1 METFLLN
8 LLKTSLL
15 GSLAILAM
23 LVLKPLWRERY
34 RAKTRCWL
42 WLALAAFLLLPVDFS
57 VKNAPV
63 QAAPPK
69 DYTLFVGTDKTAI
82 QSTDNLFG
90 DMAEKSGQSP
100 AQVRDTIIQR
110 PVTNP
115 EQKTTRYIP
124 VTTILFYGYLAGAAA
139 FLLYQGV
146 SYALFRRTV
155 RRWKRDVSRA
165 DYAAM
170 LSDTARDLGV
180 SAPEMI
186 VCEAISTP
194 AVTGLLRP
202 RLLLPHERYD
212 VQELRY
218 ILRHELCHLKRRDM
232 LLKLVLLAANA
243 MHWFNPV
250 VYLMLRQAD
259 EDIELACDSA
269 ATDGLELP
277 ERAAYSRTLL
287 AAVQSSVR
295 ALPATTCFGGTVE
308 RLKRRITNVLGAQ
321 KKRGLGVVAL
331 VLALTL
337 TAGCAISWG
346 ERAQKNDDPFAD
358 KSYTVDILLYEA
370 PAFTDGFT
378 DGTYPSFR
386 TTTNTAGEKYVT
398 LCDAW
403 GSTSIYGPM
412 EEYTLEKQ
420 SFYALFG
427 STKASPVDDLIQN
440 NKSAWSGHCEEA
452 SDGQPNQV
460 YLLKQKDG
468 SVYLGLAGDY
478 EEDGSELF
486 CSVFRLNEQV
496 NPIYASMDD
505 YAAACVE
512 DLKKGTMTYSVSE
525 NNDYASRSIEDTVA
539 DVRVTQLEQA
549 DSLGNLSPDGT
560 VLELWY
566 FQYEMKPT
574 NEAGMQIDV
583 IGGQELTDDGYLN
596 ENWTHY
602 LTVLHY
608 TYGEKTG
615 YQVIGTY
622 TGNDGLWYN
631 GCSYSGEEKYYL
643 HDFYVDYA
651 GLDLPKMFIP
661 DLLNDTAADGYGR
674 ANQCEARLI
683 SGDGSYYFYAPITA
697 WACNPGTEFW
707 YSRYDTG
714 SYFNAKKLEQ
724 SLDEAKAEWESTG
737 AKAEKTDAGWRFV
750 THEGMSNTIV
760 TLFDAPDG
768 TCYEV
773 TTHWTFDGSTEE
785 NQWGWNR
792 DRAVEGEAVILQ
804 AMVNSFRTSKILFTD
819 GSPNG
824 SESSDPA
831 PDDTAF
837 QADLQLASNGGA
849 SWLSLNTDGM
859 AVGGHDPKDS
869 APTVLLDTCDYK
881 EYDPSESSPSGSAVP
896 PGGGNPLALCLSLSN
911 SARFT
916 FYEGSDFMLYQ
927 HGDTRYYKVSSY
939 GDYATIFDAMLAW
952 YNKTPDKE
960 ATFESDLVL
969 ASNAAT
975 VDILAFCPASG
986 ESGSHAPLLTGYSV
1000 ALDSYEYKPIDKP
1013 KNLDG
1018 LDSVELWPHNAQA
1031 TCLIFYKGTNTV
1043 KYVSGKSERYYRAV
1057 GDFSI
1062 VDNDGRTLYDLM
1074 RVWYDTAEYSDMLT
1088 SDVRAQSKSF
1098 SWQEAAQNWAN
1109 AYYGTQKEVTS
1120 GSIYKFTWLN
1130 VTVNPAEETTQAK
1143 RKAGE
1148 IDDNTYCFAVRVEFT
1163 AESANALQSAM
1174 AGNTVKCENPAAPKD
1189 AYEFY
1194 RCCTIQLRDDGRWYG
1209 TELGTGWL
1217 CAIPKKEGLP
1227 PPFFAVF
1234 QRRAGKSTGTSQ
1246 RYVV

>member
-34 RAKTRCWL
+34 RAKARCWL

-69 DYTLFVGTDKTAI
+69 DYTLFVGTDKTTI

-155 RRWKRDVSRA
+155 RRWKRDVARV
-165 DYAAM
+165 DYASL

-337 TAGCAISWG
+337 TAGCAVSWG
-346 ERAQKNDDPFAD
+346 SRDASTAPFD
-358 KSYTVDILLYEA
+358 GSRYHPVFVLENPELTIGESFLPLSNITSTSVQLSQGNGVKSVALTYGSTVAVYTPLESVTLTQEN
-370 PAFTDGFT
+370 F
-378 DGTYPSFR
+378 DGTLLPDLDALRGDNKAAWRVQLPDNFDDHDPEASPNLVFLLEQED
-386 TTTNTAGEKYVT
+386 GT
-398 LCDAW
+398 LYLCIGYHFEGGDAFIEDTDRIRW
-403 GSTSIYGPM
+403 VYR
-412 EEYTLEKQ
+412 LEKQ
-420 SFYALFG
+420 
-427 STKASPVDDLIQN
+427 DDT
-440 NKSAWSGHCEEA
+440 
-452 SDGQPNQV
+452 
-460 YLLKQKDG
+460 
-468 SVYLGLAGDY
+468 
-478 EEDGSELF
+478 
-486 CSVFRLNEQV
+486 
-496 NPIYASMDD
+496 IYASMDD

-525 NNDYASRSIEDTVA
+525 NNEYASRSIEDTVA

-574 NEAGMQIDV
+574 NEAGAQINIV
-583 IGGQELTDDGYLN
+583 GGQELTDDGYLN
-596 ENWTHY
+596 EHWTHY

-615 YQVIGTY
+615 YQIIGTSMS
-622 TGNDGLWYN
+622 NDGLWYN
-631 GCSYSGEEKYYL
+631 GCSYGVDLKYYL
-643 HDFYVDYA
+643 HDFYIDYA
-651 GLDLPKMFIP
+651 GLDLPKMYIP
-661 DLLNDTAADGYGR
+661 DLVDGLVEDGYGHG
-674 ANQCEARLI
+674 NSVEGRLV
-683 SGDGSYYFYAPITA
+683 SDSTYNFCYYYVPITG
-697 WACNPGTEFW
+697 WACSPGTDYW

-714 SYFNAKKLEQ
+714 SYFSVKKLERGIN
-724 SLDEAKAEWESTG
+724 DAKAEWESTG
-737 AKAEKTDAGWRFV
+737 VTGEKVDTGCWRYV

-760 TLFDAPDG
+760 TLFAGPNN
-768 TCYEV
+768 TTYEV
-773 TTHWTFDGSTEE
+773 EIHWLFDGSTEE
-785 NQWGWNR
+785 NQWGWNH
-792 DRAVEGEAVILQ
+792 DRAVEEEAVILQ
-804 AMVNSFRTSKILFTD
+804 AMVNSFRTSKILPTTD
-819 GSPNG
+819 PVLD
-824 SESSDPA
+824 DPA
-831 PDDTAF
+831 F
-837 QADLQLASNGGA
+837 KADLQLATNGGA
-849 SWLSLNTDGM
+849 SWMYLSKNSA
-859 AVGGHDPKDS
+859 AVSDCNMRNVT
-869 APTVLLDTCDYK
+869 PTVKLDECSYALLNEEFTPDDGKQT
-881 EYDPSESSPSGSAVP
+881 
-896 PGGGNPLALCLSLSN
+896 LTLWLSN
-911 SARFT
+911 NDSSHLA
-916 FYEGSDFMLYQ
+916 FYEGTNVMLYQ
-927 HGDTRYYKVSSY
+927 RDDARYYKVSNF
-939 GDYATIFDAMLAW
+939 GDYATLYDAMLAW
-952 YNKTPDKE
+952 FNSAQSGTE
-960 ATFESDLVL
+960 TSDASSTTTTNAVSRDSLIKAADSYVDLGGYLWYTADGKFYRWHEGGSVEVL
-969 ASNAAT
+969 HDLPVNDVTDTT
-975 VDILAFCPASG
+975 VDATLSVVSDQVALRYYIGGGIMGSFVTELYGADGKQSATLYGYESIAI
-986 ESGSHAPLLTGYSV
+986 SGSTIVETTKFPPTVNNLRLSTDGGKTWTSIGDADYFYGSVTEDGSSISYFPGALEIRDGYV
-1000 ALDSYEYKPIDKP
+1000 YTTAVYDID
-1013 KNLDG
+1013 
-1018 LDSVELWPHNAQA
+1018 H
-1031 TCLIFYKGTNTV
+1031 
-1043 KYVSGKSERYYRAV
+1043 
-1057 GDFSI
+1057 
-1062 VDNDGRTLYDLM
+1062 
-1074 RVWYDTAEYSDMLT
+1074 
-1088 SDVRAQSKSF
+1088 
-1098 SWQEAAQNWAN
+1098 
-1109 AYYGTQKEVTS
+1109 QKTS
-1120 GSIYKFTWLN
+1120 GPL
-1130 VTVNPAEETTQAK
+1130 VTHS
-1143 RKAGE
+1143 
-1148 IDDNTYCFAVRVEFT
+1148 VRV
-1163 AESANALQSAM
+1163 NL
-1174 AGNTVKCENPAAPKD
+1174 K
-1189 AYEFY
+1189 
-1194 RCCTIQLRDDGRWYG
+1194 
-1209 TELGTGWL
+1209 TGAQEIL
-1217 CAIPKKEGLP
+1217 D
-1227 PPFFAVF
+1227 
-1234 QRRAGKSTGTSQ
+1234 
-1246 RYVV
+1246 

>member
-42 WLALAAFLLLPVDFS
+42 WLALAVFLLLPVDFS

-90 DMAEKSGQSP
+90 AMAERSGQSP
-100 AQVRDTIIQR
+100 AAVRDTIIQR

-124 VTTILFYGYLAGAAA
+124 VTMILFYGYLAGAAA

-165 DYAAM
+165 DYASL

-321 KKRGLGVVAL
+321 KKRGLGIVAL

-337 TAGCAISWG
+337 TAGCAVSWG

-358 KSYTVDILLYEA
+358 KSYTVDTLLYEA
-370 PAFTDGFT
+370 PGFTDGFT
-378 DGTYPSFR
+378 DGAYPTFR
-386 TTTNTAGEKYVT
+386 TATNPAGEKYVT
-398 LCDAW
+398 MFNDLGYAL
-403 GSTSIYGPM
+403 IYGPM
-412 EEYTLEKQ
+412 EEYKLEKQ

-427 STKASPVDDLIQN
+427 NTRDASPVDDLMQH
-440 NKSAWSGHCEEA
+440 NKSAWTGYCEEA
-452 SDGQPNQV
+452 KDSQPYQA
-460 YLLKQKDG
+460 YLLEQEDG
-468 SVYLGLAGDY
+468 TIYLGLSADY
-478 EEDGSELF
+478 AEDGSECF
-486 CSVFRLNEQV
+486 CMVYRLNEQI

-574 NEAGMQIDV
+574 NEADMQIDV

-596 ENWTHY
+596 EHWTHY

-608 TYGEKTG
+608 TSGEQTG
-615 YQVIGTY
+615 YQILGTSMS
-622 TGNDGLWYN
+622 NDGLWYN
-631 GCSYSGEEKYYL
+631 GCGYGVDLKYYL

-651 GLDLPKMFIP
+651 GLDLPKMYIP
-661 DLLNDTAADGYGR
+661 DLVDGLVEDGYGHG
-674 ANQCEARLI
+674 NSVEGRLI
-683 SGDGSYYFYAPITA
+683 SGNGNYSFYAPISGWTYKPDA
-697 WACNPGTEFW
+697 EYAEYWCSSYN
-707 YSRYDTG
+707 TG
-714 SYFNAKKLEQ
+714 SYFSVTEVDH
-724 SLDEAKAEWESTG
+724 SLYDEKPEWESAGYT
-737 AKAEKTDAGWRFV
+737 AEWVGESCRFV
-750 THEGMSNTIV
+750 THEGMSNTVV
-760 TLFDAPDG
+760 TLFNGPNN
-768 TCYEV
+768 TCYIVEI
-773 TTHWTFDGSTEE
+773 HWLFDGSTEE
-785 NQWGWNR
+785 NQWGWNH
-792 DRAVEGEAVILQ
+792 DRAVEEEAVILQ
-804 AMVNSFRTSKILFTD
+804 AMVNSFRASKILFTD
-819 GSPNG
+819 GSSNG
-824 SESSDPA
+824 SESSDSA

-859 AVGGHDPKDS
+859 AVGGHDPKDA

-896 PGGGNPLALCLSLSN
+896 PRGGNPLALCLSLSN

-975 VDILAFCPASG
+975 VDILAFCPAGG

-1209 TELGTGWL
+1209 TELGTGW
-1217 CAIPKKEGLP
+1217 
-1227 PPFFAVF
+1227 
-1234 QRRAGKSTGTSQ
+1234 
-1246 RYVV
+1246 

>member
-42 WLALAAFLLLPVDFS
+42 WLALAAFLLLPIDFS

-100 AQVRDTIIQR
+100 SAVRDTIIQR

-146 SYALFRRTV
+146 SYAHFRRTV
-155 RRWKRDVSRA
+155 RRWKRDVARA

-232 LLKLVLLAANA
+232 LFKLVLLAANA

-337 TAGCAISWG
+337 TAGCAVSWG

-358 KSYTVDILLYEA
+358 KSYTVDTLLYEA
-370 PAFTDGFT
+370 PGFTDGFT
-378 DGTYPSFR
+378 DGAYPTFR
-386 TTTNTAGEKYVT
+386 TATNPAGEKYVT
-398 LCDAW
+398 MFNDLGYAL
-403 GSTSIYGPM
+403 IYGPM
-412 EEYTLEKQ
+412 EEYKLEKQ

-427 STKASPVDDLIQN
+427 NTRDASPVDDLMQH
-440 NKSAWSGHCEEA
+440 NKSAWTGYCEEA
-452 SDGQPNQV
+452 KDSQPYQA
-460 YLLKQKDG
+460 YLLEQEDG
-468 SVYLGLAGDY
+468 TIYLGLSADY
-478 EEDGSELF
+478 AEDGSECF
-486 CSVFRLNEQV
+486 CMVYRLNEQI

-539 DVRVTQLEQA
+539 DVRVTRLEQG

-574 NEAGMQIDV
+574 NEAGVQIDV

-596 ENWTHY
+596 EHWTHY

-615 YQVIGTY
+615 YQIIGTSMS
-622 TGNDGLWYN
+622 NDGLWYN
-631 GCSYSGEEKYYL
+631 GCGYGVDLKYYL

-651 GLDLPKMFIP
+651 GLDLPKMYIP
-661 DLLNDTAADGYGR
+661 DLVDGLVEDGYGHG
-674 ANQCEARLI
+674 NTVEGRLI
-683 SGDGSYYFYAPITA
+683 SGNGNYSFYAPISGWTYKPDA
-697 WACNPGTEFW
+697 EYAEYW
-707 YSRYDTG
+707 YSSYNTG
-714 SYFNAKKLEQ
+714 SYFSVKKLERGIN
-724 SLDEAKAEWESTG
+724 DAKAEWESTG
-737 AKAEKTDAGWRFV
+737 VTGEKVDTGCWRYV

-760 TLFDAPDG
+760 TLFAGPNN
-768 TCYEV
+768 TTYEV
-773 TTHWTFDGSTEE
+773 EIHWLFDGSTEE

-792 DRAVEGEAVILQ
+792 DRAVEEEAVILQ
-804 AMVNSFRTSKILFTD
+804 AMVKHFTINGGIYFTD
-819 GSPNG
+819 GSSD
-824 SESSDPA
+824 SESPA
-831 PDDTAF
+831 DTAF
-837 QADLQLASNGGA
+837 LTDLQLASNGGA

-859 AVGGHDPKDS
+859 VVGGHDPKDA

-975 VDILAFCPASG
+975 VDILAFCPAGG

-1031 TCLIFYKGTNTV
+1031 TCLIFYKGMNTV

-1109 AYYGTQKEVTS
+1109 AYYGMQKEVTS

-1130 VTVNPAEETTQAK
+1130 VTVNPVEETTQAK

-1194 RCCTIQLRDDGRWYG
+1194 RCCTIQLKDDGRWYG
-1209 TELGTGWL
+1209 TELGTGW
-1217 CAIPKKEGLP
+1217 
-1227 PPFFAVF
+1227 
-1234 QRRAGKSTGTSQ
+1234 
-1246 RYVV
+1246 

>member
-42 WLALAAFLLLPVDFS
+42 WLALAVFLLLPVDFS

-69 DYTLFVGTDKTAI
+69 DYALFVGTDKTAI

-155 RRWKRDVSRA
+155 RRWKRDVARA

-337 TAGCAISWG
+337 TAGCAVSWG
-346 ERAQKNDDPFAD
+346 ERAQTQKNDDPFAD
-358 KSYTVDILLYEA
+358 KSYTVDTLLYEA
-370 PAFTDGFT
+370 PGFTDGFT
-378 DGTYPSFR
+378 DGAYPTFR
-386 TTTNTAGEKYVT
+386 TATNPAGEKYVT
-398 LCDAW
+398 MFNDLGYAL
-403 GSTSIYGPM
+403 IYGPM
-412 EEYTLEKQ
+412 EKYKLEKQ

-427 STKASPVDDLIQN
+427 NTRDASPVDDLMQH
-440 NKSAWSGHCEEA
+440 NKSAWTGYCEEA
-452 SDGQPNQV
+452 KDSQPYQA
-460 YLLKQKDG
+460 YLLEQEDG
-468 SVYLGLAGDY
+468 TIYLGLSADY
-478 EEDGSELF
+478 AEDGSECF
-486 CSVFRLNEQV
+486 CMVYRLEKEDDT
-496 NPIYASMDD
+496 IYASMDD
-505 YAAACVE
+505 YAAERVAE
-512 DLKKGTMTYSVSE
+512 LKKGTMTYSVSE
-525 NNDYASRSIEDTVA
+525 NNEYASRSIEDTVA
-539 DVRVTQLEQA
+539 DVRVTQLEFA

-574 NEAGMQIDV
+574 NEAGAQINIV
-583 IGGQELTDDGYLN
+583 GGQELTDDGYLN

-608 TYGEKTG
+608 TSGEKTG
-615 YQVIGTY
+615 YQIIGTY

-631 GCSYSGEEKYYL
+631 GCGYGVDLKYYL
-643 HDFYVDYA
+643 HDFYIDYA
-651 GLDLPKMFIP
+651 GLNEPKMYIP
-661 DLLNDTAADGYGR
+661 DLVDGLVEDGYGHG
-674 ANQCEARLI
+674 NSVEGRLV
-683 SGDGSYYFYAPITA
+683 SGSTYNFCYYYVPITG
-697 WACNPGTEFW
+697 WACSPGTDYW

-714 SYFNAKKLEQ
+714 SYFSVKKLERGIN
-724 SLDEAKAEWESTG
+724 DAKAEWESTG
-737 AKAEKTDAGWRFV
+737 AKAEKTDTGWRFV
-750 THEGMSNTIV
+750 TNEGMSNTVI
-760 TLFDAPDG
+760 TLFDAPDN

-773 TTHWTFDGSTEE
+773 EIHWSFDGSTAE
-785 NQWGWNR
+785 NEWGWNR
-792 DRAVEGEAVILQ
+792 DRAVEEEAVILQ
-804 AMVNSFRTSKILFTD
+804 AMVNSFRTSKILPTTD
-819 GSPNG
+819 PVLD
-824 SESSDPA
+824 DPA
-831 PDDTAF
+831 F
-837 QADLQLASNGGA
+837 KADLQLATNGGA
-849 SWLSLNTDGM
+849 SWMYLSKNSA
-859 AVGGHDPKDS
+859 AVSDCNMRNVT
-869 APTVLLDTCDYK
+869 PTVNLDECSYALLNEEFTPDDGKQT
-881 EYDPSESSPSGSAVP
+881 
-896 PGGGNPLALCLSLSN
+896 LTLWLSN
-911 SARFT
+911 NDSSHLAF
-916 FYEGSDFMLYQ
+916 FEGTDIMLYQ
-927 HGDTRYYKVSSY
+927 RDDAYYYKVSDY
-939 GDYATIFDAMLAW
+939 GDYATLYDAMLAW
-952 YNKTPDKE
+952 FNSAQSGTEPSDASS
-960 ATFESDLVL
+960 ATTTNAVSRDSLIKAADSYVDLGGYLWYTAGGKLCRWREGGSVEVL
-969 ASNAAT
+969 HDLPVNDVTDTT
-975 VDILAFCPASG
+975 VDATLSVVSDQVALRYYIGGGIMGSFVTELYGADGKQSATLYGYESIAI
-986 ESGSHAPLLTGYSV
+986 SGSTIVETTKFPPTVNNLRLSTDGGKTWTSIGDADYFYGSVTEDGSSISYFPGALEIRDGYV
-1000 ALDSYEYKPIDKP
+1000 YTTAVYDIDHQK
-1013 KNLDG
+1013 
-1018 LDSVELWPHNAQA
+1018 
-1031 TCLIFYKGTNTV
+1031 
-1043 KYVSGKSERYYRAV
+1043 
-1057 GDFSI
+1057 
-1062 VDNDGRTLYDLM
+1062 
-1074 RVWYDTAEYSDMLT
+1074 T
-1088 SDVRAQSKSF
+1088 SDPL
-1098 SWQEAAQNWAN
+1098 
-1109 AYYGTQKEVTS
+1109 VTHS
-1120 GSIYKFTWLN
+1120 
-1130 VTVNPAEETTQAK
+1130 
-1143 RKAGE
+1143 
-1148 IDDNTYCFAVRVEFT
+1148 VRV
-1163 AESANALQSAM
+1163 NL
-1174 AGNTVKCENPAAPKD
+1174 K
-1189 AYEFY
+1189 
-1194 RCCTIQLRDDGRWYG
+1194 
-1209 TELGTGWL
+1209 TGAQEIL
-1217 CAIPKKEGLP
+1217 D
-1227 PPFFAVF
+1227 
-1234 QRRAGKSTGTSQ
+1234 
-1246 RYVV
+1246 

>member
-42 WLALAAFLLLPVDFS
+42 WLAMAAFLLLPVDFS

-124 VTTILFYGYLAGAAA
+124 VTTILFYGYLAGAAT
-139 FLLYQGV
+139 FLLYQGI
-146 SYALFRRTV
+146 SYAHFRRTV

-170 LSDTARDLGV
+170 LSNTARDLGV

-321 KKRGLGVVAL
+321 KKRGLGIVAL

-337 TAGCAISWG
+337 TAGCAVSWG

-358 KSYTVDILLYEA
+358 KSYTVDTLLYEA
-370 PAFTDGFT
+370 PGFTDGFT
-378 DGTYPSFR
+378 DGAYPTFR
-386 TTTNTAGEKYVT
+386 TATNPAGEKYVT
-398 LCDAW
+398 MFNDLGYAL
-403 GSTSIYGPM
+403 IYGPM
-412 EEYTLEKQ
+412 EEYKLEKQ

-427 STKASPVDDLIQN
+427 NTRDASPVDDLMQH
-440 NKSAWSGHCEEA
+440 NKSAWTGYCEEA
-452 SDGQPNQV
+452 KDSQPYQA
-460 YLLKQKDG
+460 YLLEQEDG
-468 SVYLGLAGDY
+468 TIYLGLSADY
-478 EEDGSELF
+478 AEDGSECF
-486 CSVFRLNEQV
+486 CMVYRLEKEDDT
-496 NPIYASMDD
+496 IYPSMDD

-539 DVRVTQLEQA
+539 DVRVTRLEQG

-574 NEAGMQIDV
+574 NEAGVQIDV

-596 ENWTHY
+596 EHWTHY

-615 YQVIGTY
+615 YQIIGTSMS
-622 TGNDGLWYN
+622 NDGLWYN
-631 GCSYSGEEKYYL
+631 GCGYGVDLKYYL

-651 GLDLPKMFIP
+651 GLDLPKMYIP
-661 DLLNDTAADGYGR
+661 NLVDGLVEDGYGHG
-674 ANQCEARLI
+674 NSVEGRLI
-683 SGDGSYYFYAPITA
+683 SGNGNYRFYAPISGWTYKPDA
-697 WACNPGTEFW
+697 KYAEYW
-707 YSRYDTG
+707 YSSYNTG
-714 SYFNAKKLEQ
+714 SYFSVTEVDH
-724 SLDEAKAEWESTG
+724 SLYDEKPEWESAGYT
-737 AKAEKTDAGWRFV
+737 AEWIDESCRFV
-750 THEGMSNTIV
+750 THEGMSNTVV
-760 TLFDAPDG
+760 TLFNGPNN
-768 TCYEV
+768 TCYIVEI
-773 TTHWTFDGSTEE
+773 HWLFDGSTEE

-792 DRAVEGEAVILQ
+792 DRAVEEEAVILQ
-804 AMVNSFRTSKILFTD
+804 AMVNSFRTSKILPTTD
-819 GSPNG
+819 PVLD
-824 SESSDPA
+824 DPA
-831 PDDTAF
+831 F
-837 QADLQLASNGGA
+837 KADLQLATNGGA
-849 SWLSLNTDGM
+849 SWMYLSKNSAAVSDCNMRNVSPAVKLDECSYTLLNKDFTPADG
-859 AVGGHDPKDS
+859 
-869 APTVLLDTCDYK
+869 TQVLELW
-881 EYDPSESSPSGSAVP
+881 
-896 PGGGNPLALCLSLSN
+896 LSN
-911 SARFT
+911 NDDSHFA
-916 FYEGSDFMLYQ
+916 FYEGTNVMLYQ
-927 HGDTRYYKVSSY
+927 RDDARYYKVSNF
-939 GDYATIFDAMLAW
+939 GDYATLYNAMLAW
-952 YNKTPDKE
+952 FNSAQSGTE
-960 ATFESDLVL
+960 TSD
-969 ASNAAT
+969 ASSTTTTNAVTRDSLIKSA
-975 VDILAFCPASG
+975 
-986 ESGSHAPLLTGYSV
+986 
-1000 ALDSYEYKPIDKP
+1000 DSYVDHGGYLWYTAGGKFYRWHE
-1013 KNLDG
+1013 G
-1018 LDSVELWPHNAQA
+1018 GSVETVCDLPLDYDTPVSASLSTQDDRILMNYHIGGA
-1031 TCLIFYKGTNTV
+1031 TMGSFIT
-1043 KYVSGKSERYYRAV
+1043 
-1057 GDFSI
+1057 D
-1062 VDNDGRTLYDLM
+1062 LYDTDGKKLSSINGYNAIAISGDIIVM
-1074 RVWYDTAEYSDMLT
+1074 TDHFMPTPNNMSISYDCGKTFTEFGDKDWFYGSALT
-1088 SDVRAQSKSF
+1088 ED
-1098 SWQEAAQNWAN
+1098 
-1109 AYYGTQKEVTS
+1109 GTYVTS
-1120 GSIYKFTWLN
+1120 VNSSLEIRDGYVYTTAVYDINHEKSDDPL
-1130 VTVNPAEETTQAK
+1130 VTH
-1143 RKAGE
+1143 
-1148 IDDNTYCFAVRVEFT
+1148 AVRI
-1163 AESANALQSAM
+1163 SI
-1174 AGNTVKCENPAAPKD
+1174 K
-1189 AYEFY
+1189 
-1194 RCCTIQLRDDGRWYG
+1194 
-1209 TELGTGWL
+1209 TGAQEIL
-1217 CAIPKKEGLP
+1217 D
-1227 PPFFAVF
+1227 
-1234 QRRAGKSTGTSQ
+1234 
-1246 RYVV
+1246 

>member
-42 WLALAAFLLLPVDFS
+42 WLALAAFLLLPIDFS

-155 RRWKRDVSRA
+155 RRWKRDVTRA

-180 SAPEMI
+180 NAPEMI

-321 KKRGLGVVAL
+321 KKRGLGIVAL

-337 TAGCAISWG
+337 TAGCAVSWG
-346 ERAQKNDDPFAD
+346 SRDASTAPFDGSRYHPVFVLENPELTIGESFLPLSNITSTSVQLSQAD
-358 KSYTVDILLYEA
+358 GIKMVALTYTGTAMVYTPMESVTLTQEN
-370 PAFTDGFT
+370 F
-378 DGTYPSFR
+378 DGTLLPDLDALRSD
-386 TTTNTAGEKYVT
+386 NKTAWRVQLPDNFDDHDPEASPNLVFLLEQEDGT
-398 LCDAW
+398 LYLCIGYHFNGGDAFPEDSDRIRW
-403 GSTSIYGPM
+403 VYR
-412 EEYTLEKQ
+412 LEK
-420 SFYALFG
+420 
-427 STKASPVDDLIQN
+427 
-440 NKSAWSGHCEEA
+440 
-452 SDGQPNQV
+452 
-460 YLLKQKDG
+460 
-468 SVYLGLAGDY
+468 
-478 EEDGSELF
+478 ED
-486 CSVFRLNEQV
+486 NT
-496 NPIYASMDD
+496 IYPSMDD

-512 DLKKGTMTYSVSE
+512 YLKKGTMTYSVSE

-539 DVRVTQLEQA
+539 DVRVTRLEQG

-574 NEAGMQIDV
+574 NEAGVQIDV

-596 ENWTHY
+596 EHWTHY

-608 TYGEKTG
+608 TSGEKTG
-615 YQVIGTY
+615 YQIIGTSMS
-622 TGNDGLWYN
+622 NDGLWYN
-631 GCSYSGEEKYYL
+631 GCGYGVDLKYYL

-651 GLDLPKMFIP
+651 GLDLPKMYIP
-661 DLLNDTAADGYGR
+661 DLVDGLVEDGYGHG
-674 ANQCEARLI
+674 NTVEGRLV
-683 SGDGSYYFYAPITA
+683 SGSTYNFCYYYVPITG
-697 WACNPGTEFW
+697 WACSPGTDYW

-714 SYFNAKKLEQ
+714 SYFSVKKLERGIN
-724 SLDEAKAEWESTG
+724 DAKAEWESTG
-737 AKAEKTDAGWRFV
+737 VTGEKVDTGCWRYV

-760 TLFDAPDG
+760 TLFAGPNN
-768 TCYEV
+768 TTYEV
-773 TTHWTFDGSTEE
+773 EIHWLFDGSTEE

-792 DRAVEGEAVILQ
+792 DRAVEEEAVILQ
-804 AMVNSFRTSKILFTD
+804 AMVKHFTINGGIYFTD
-819 GSPNG
+819 GSSD
-824 SESSDPA
+824 SESPA
-831 PDDTAF
+831 DTAF
-837 QADLQLASNGGA
+837 LTDLQLAANGGIESLTLFPA
-849 SWLSLNTDGM
+849 ATSSIISPREPVSTEGSELHVDLSNYGYSSTSEPENISLLNHIRIDLKGDSQSWF
-859 AVGGHDPKDS
+859 
-869 APTVLLDTCDYK
+869 
-881 EYDPSESSPSGSAVP
+881 ESYQ
-896 PGGGNPLALCLSLSN
+896 GGNVIGNCAENRP
-911 SARFT
+911 T
-916 FYEGSDFMLYQ
+916 E
-927 HGDTRYYKVSSY
+927 YY
-939 GDYATIFDAMLAW
+939 
-952 YNKTPDKE
+952 
-960 ATFESDLVL
+960 
-969 ASNAAT
+969 
-975 VDILAFCPASG
+975 LAF
-986 ESGSHAPLLTGYSV
+986 
-1000 ALDSYEYKPIDKP
+1000 
-1013 KNLDG
+1013 
-1018 LDSVELWPHNAQA
+1018 
-1031 TCLIFYKGTNTV
+1031 
-1043 KYVSGKSERYYRAV
+1043 
-1057 GDFSI
+1057 GDF
-1062 VDNDGRTLYDLM
+1062 GKYATLYDVILEWYHSAQSGTEPSDASSTTTTNAVS
-1074 RVWYDTAEYSDMLT
+1074 RDSLIKAADSYVDLGGYLWYTAGGKFCRWHEGGSVETVCDLPLDYDTPVSASLSTQDNRVLMNYHIGGAIMGSFITDLYDTDGKKLSSINGYNAIAISGDIIVMTDHFMPTPNNMSISYDCGKTFTEFGDKDWFYGSALT
-1088 SDVRAQSKSF
+1088 ED
-1098 SWQEAAQNWAN
+1098 
-1109 AYYGTQKEVTS
+1109 GTYVTS
-1120 GSIYKFTWLN
+1120 VNSSLEIRDGYVYTTAVYDINHEKSDDPL
-1130 VTVNPAEETTQAK
+1130 VTH
-1143 RKAGE
+1143 
-1148 IDDNTYCFAVRVEFT
+1148 AVRI
-1163 AESANALQSAM
+1163 SI
-1174 AGNTVKCENPAAPKD
+1174 K
-1189 AYEFY
+1189 
-1194 RCCTIQLRDDGRWYG
+1194 
-1209 TELGTGWL
+1209 TGAQEIL
-1217 CAIPKKEGLP
+1217 D
-1227 PPFFAVF
+1227 
-1234 QRRAGKSTGTSQ
+1234 
-1246 RYVV
+1246 

>member
-69 DYTLFVGTDKTAI
+69 DYTLFVGTDKTTI

-100 AQVRDTIIQR
+100 AAVRDTIIQR

-155 RRWKRDVSRA
+155 RRWKRDVARA

-180 SAPEMI
+180 GAPEMI

-202 RLLLPHERYD
+202 RLLLPHEHYD

-269 ATDGLELP
+269 ATDELELP

-337 TAGCAISWG
+337 TAGCAVGWG
-346 ERAQKNDDPFAD
+346 ERAQTQKNDDPFAD
-358 KSYTVDILLYEA
+358 KSYTVDTLLYEA
-370 PAFTDGFT
+370 PGFTDGFT
-378 DGTYPSFR
+378 DGAYPTFR
-386 TTTNTAGEKYVT
+386 TATNPAGEKYVT
-398 LCDAW
+398 MFNDLGYAL
-403 GSTSIYGPM
+403 IYGPM
-412 EEYTLEKQ
+412 EEYKLEKQ

-427 STKASPVDDLIQN
+427 NTRDASPVDDLMQH
-440 NKSAWSGHCEEA
+440 NKSAWTGYCEEA
-452 SDGQPNQV
+452 KDSQPYQA
-460 YLLKQKDG
+460 YLLEQEDG
-468 SVYLGLAGDY
+468 TIYLGLSADY
-478 EEDGSELF
+478 AEDGSECF
-486 CSVFRLNEQV
+486 CMVYRLEKEDDT
-496 NPIYASMDD
+496 IYASMDD
-505 YAAACVE
+505 YAAERVAE
-512 DLKKGTMTYSVSE
+512 LKKGTMTYSVSE

-615 YQVIGTY
+615 YQIIGTSMS
-622 TGNDGLWYN
+622 NDGLWYN
-631 GCSYSGEEKYYL
+631 GCGYGVDLKYYL
-643 HDFYVDYA
+643 HDFYIDYA
-651 GLDLPKMFIP
+651 GLNEPKMYIP
-661 DLLNDTAADGYGR
+661 DLVDGLVEDGYGHG
-674 ANQCEARLI
+674 NSVEGRLV
-683 SGDGSYYFYAPITA
+683 SDSTYNFCYYYVPITG
-697 WACNPGTEFW
+697 WACSPGTDYW

-714 SYFNAKKLEQ
+714 SYFSVKKLERGIN
-724 SLDEAKAEWESTG
+724 DAKAEWESTG
-737 AKAEKTDAGWRFV
+737 AKAEKTDTGWRYV

-792 DRAVEGEAVILQ
+792 DRAVEEEAVILQ
-804 AMVNSFRTSKILFTD
+804 AMVKHFTIDATVRLTQVNASDTAAASTGFDALDAALDALGDMNVTADPLGHAVMVPNATAKWDDRNGTNIAYRTEIAKQFRQYSWKEASNVAQFGEEVLSVQCGRWNFYLYSNYKNVLSFFDQESDPKGYPYAFEITNAGAENAVWDAFYKWYEEAVAADNGKQTVTPAATDTLSRASITKSADSYVDLGGYLWYTADGKFYRWHEGGAVETICTLPIDSLTDSPVRATLSIMVSRVALRYHIGGATMGTYVTELYNSDGEQYVKIDGYESIAFDNHGNIVKTLQFPPAQNNLSISYDTGKTWTAIGDADYFYGSVTED
-819 GSPNG
+819 GSSISYFPG
-824 SESSDPA
+824 ALEIRDGYVYTTAVYDIDHQKTSDP
-831 PDDTAF
+831 
-837 QADLQLASNGGA
+837 
-849 SWLSLNTDGM
+849 
-859 AVGGHDPKDS
+859 
-869 APTVLLDTCDYK
+869 
-881 EYDPSESSPSGSAVP
+881 
-896 PGGGNPLALCLSLSN
+896 
-911 SARFT
+911 
-916 FYEGSDFMLYQ
+916 
-927 HGDTRYYKVSSY
+927 
-939 GDYATIFDAMLAW
+939 
-952 YNKTPDKE
+952 
-960 ATFESDLVL
+960 LVTH
-969 ASNAAT
+969 S
-975 VDILAFCPASG
+975 
-986 ESGSHAPLLTGYSV
+986 
-1000 ALDSYEYKPIDKP
+1000 
-1013 KNLDG
+1013 
-1018 LDSVELWPHNAQA
+1018 
-1031 TCLIFYKGTNTV
+1031 
-1043 KYVSGKSERYYRAV
+1043 
-1057 GDFSI
+1057 
-1062 VDNDGRTLYDLM
+1062 
-1074 RVWYDTAEYSDMLT
+1074 
-1088 SDVRAQSKSF
+1088 
-1098 SWQEAAQNWAN
+1098 
-1109 AYYGTQKEVTS
+1109 
-1120 GSIYKFTWLN
+1120 
-1130 VTVNPAEETTQAK
+1130 
-1143 RKAGE
+1143 
-1148 IDDNTYCFAVRVEFT
+1148 VRV
-1163 AESANALQSAM
+1163 NL
-1174 AGNTVKCENPAAPKD
+1174 K
-1189 AYEFY
+1189 
-1194 RCCTIQLRDDGRWYG
+1194 
-1209 TELGTGWL
+1209 TGAQEIL
-1217 CAIPKKEGLP
+1217 D
-1227 PPFFAVF
+1227 
-1234 QRRAGKSTGTSQ
+1234 
-1246 RYVV
+1246 

>member
-42 WLALAAFLLLPVDFS
+42 WLALAVFLLLPVDFS

-63 QAAPPK
+63 QAEPPK
-69 DYTLFVGTDKTAI
+69 DYTLFVGTDKTTI

-100 AQVRDTIIQR
+100 AAVRDTIIQR

-155 RRWKRDVSRA
+155 RRWKRDVARA

-337 TAGCAISWG
+337 TAGCAVGWG
-346 ERAQKNDDPFAD
+346 ERAQTQKNDDPFAD

-608 TYGEKTG
+608 TSGEQTG

-792 DRAVEGEAVILQ
+792 DRAVEGEAAILQ
-804 AMVNSFRTSKILFTD
+804 AMTDSFTITGKILLTQEDASAASTGFDALDAALDALGDMNVTAD
-819 GSPNG
+819 PLGHAVMVPNATAKWDDRNG
-824 SESSDPA
+824 TNIAYRAEIAKQFRQYSWKEASNVAQFGEEVLSVQCGRWNFYLYSNYKNVLSFFDQESDPKGYPYA
-831 PDDTAF
+831 FEITNAGAENAVWDAFYKWYEEAVAADNGKQTVTPAATDTLSRASITKA
-837 QADLQLASNGGA
+837 ADSYVDLGGYLWYTA
-849 SWLSLNTDGM
+849 
-859 AVGGHDPKDS
+859 GGK
-869 APTVLLDTCDYK
+869 LCRWR
-881 EYDPSESSPSGSAVP
+881 EGSAVETICTLP
-896 PGGGNPLALCLSLSN
+896 IDSLTDSPVRATLSI
-911 SARFT
+911 
-916 FYEGSDFMLYQ
+916 M
-927 HGDTRYYKVSSY
+927 VSR
-939 GDYATIFDAMLAW
+939 
-952 YNKTPDKE
+952 
-960 ATFESDLVL
+960 
-969 ASNAAT
+969 
-975 VDILAFCPASG
+975 
-986 ESGSHAPLLTGYSV
+986 V
-1000 ALDSYEYKPIDKP
+1000 ALRYHIGGATMGTYVTELYNSDGEQYVKIDGYESIAFDNHGNIVKTLQFPP
-1013 KNLDG
+1013 AQNNL
-1018 LDSVELWPHNAQA
+1018 
-1031 TCLIFYKGTNTV
+1031 
-1043 KYVSGKSERYYRAV
+1043 
-1057 GDFSI
+1057 SI
-1062 VDNDGRTLYDLM
+1062 S
-1074 RVWYDTAEYSDMLT
+1074 YDTGKTWTSIGDADYFYGSVTEDGSSISYFPGALEIRDGYVYTTAVYDIDHQKT
-1088 SDVRAQSKSF
+1088 SDPL
-1098 SWQEAAQNWAN
+1098 
-1109 AYYGTQKEVTS
+1109 VTHS
-1120 GSIYKFTWLN
+1120 
-1130 VTVNPAEETTQAK
+1130 
-1143 RKAGE
+1143 
-1148 IDDNTYCFAVRVEFT
+1148 VRV
-1163 AESANALQSAM
+1163 NL
-1174 AGNTVKCENPAAPKD
+1174 K
-1189 AYEFY
+1189 
-1194 RCCTIQLRDDGRWYG
+1194 
-1209 TELGTGWL
+1209 TGAQEIL
-1217 CAIPKKEGLP
+1217 D
-1227 PPFFAVF
+1227 
-1234 QRRAGKSTGTSQ
+1234 
-1246 RYVV
+1246 

>member
-42 WLALAAFLLLPVDFS
+42 WLALAVFLLLPVDFS

-139 FLLYQGV
+139 FLLYQGL

-155 RRWKRDVSRA
+155 RRWKRDVARA

-202 RLLLPHERYD
+202 RLLLPHEHYD

-321 KKRGLGVVAL
+321 KKRGLGIVAL

-337 TAGCAISWG
+337 TAGCAVSWG

-358 KSYTVDILLYEA
+358 KSYTVDTLLYEA
-370 PAFTDGFT
+370 PGFTDGFT
-378 DGTYPSFR
+378 DGAYPTFR
-386 TTTNTAGEKYVT
+386 TATNPAGEKYVT
-398 LCDAW
+398 MFNDLGYAL
-403 GSTSIYGPM
+403 IYGPM
-412 EEYTLEKQ
+412 EEYKLEKQ

-427 STKASPVDDLIQN
+427 NTRDASPDDDLMQH
-440 NKSAWSGHCEEA
+440 NKSAWTGYCEEA
-452 SDGQPNQV
+452 KDSQPYQA
-460 YLLKQKDG
+460 YLLEQEDG
-468 SVYLGLAGDY
+468 TIYLGLSADY
-478 EEDGSELF
+478 AEDGSECF
-486 CSVFRLNEQV
+486 CMVYRLEKEDDT
-496 NPIYASMDD
+496 IYASMDD

-539 DVRVTQLEQA
+539 DVRVTRLEQG

-574 NEAGMQIDV
+574 NEAGVEIEPV
-583 IGGQELTDDGYLN
+583 GGQELTDDGYLN

-608 TYGEKTG
+608 TSGDTIG
-615 YQVIGTY
+615 YQILGTSMS
-622 TGNDGLWYN
+622 NDGLWYN
-631 GCSYSGEEKYYL
+631 GCGYGVDLKYYL

-651 GLDLPKMFIP
+651 GLDLPKMYIP
-661 DLLNDTAADGYGR
+661 NLVDGLVEDGYGHG
-674 ANQCEARLI
+674 NSVEGRLV
-683 SGDGSYYFYAPITA
+683 SGSTYNFCYYYVPITG
-697 WACNPGTEFW
+697 WACSPGTDYW

-714 SYFNAKKLEQ
+714 SYFSVKKLERGIN
-724 SLDEAKAEWESTG
+724 DAKAEWESTG
-737 AKAEKTDAGWRFV
+737 VTGEKVDTGCWRYV

-760 TLFDAPDG
+760 TLFAGPNN
-768 TCYEV
+768 TTYEV
-773 TTHWTFDGSTEE
+773 EIHWLFDGSTEE

-792 DRAVEGEAVILQ
+792 DRAVEEEAVILQ
-804 AMVNSFRTSKILFTD
+804 AMVNSFRTSKILPTTD
-819 GSPNG
+819 PVLD
-824 SESSDPA
+824 DPA
-831 PDDTAF
+831 F
-837 QADLQLASNGGA
+837 KADLQLATNGGA
-849 SWLSLNTDGM
+849 SWMYLSKNSA
-859 AVGGHDPKDS
+859 AVSDCNMRNVT
-869 APTVLLDTCDYK
+869 PTVKLDECSYTLLNKDFTPADGTQVL
-881 EYDPSESSPSGSAVP
+881 E
-896 PGGGNPLALCLSLSN
+896 LWLSN
-911 SARFT
+911 NDSSHLA
-916 FYEGSDFMLYQ
+916 FYEGTNVMLYQ
-927 HGDTRYYKVSSY
+927 RDDARYYKVSNF
-939 GDYATIFDAMLAW
+939 GDYATLYDAMLAW
-952 YNKTPDKE
+952 FNSAQSGTEPSDASS
-960 ATFESDLVL
+960 ATTT
-969 ASNAAT
+969 NAVSRDSLIKA
-975 VDILAFCPASG
+975 A
-986 ESGSHAPLLTGYSV
+986 
-1000 ALDSYEYKPIDKP
+1000 DSYVDLGGYLWYTAGGKFCRWHE
-1013 KNLDG
+1013 G
-1018 LDSVELWPHNAQA
+1018 GSVETVCDLPLDYDTPVSASLSTQDNRILMNYHIGGA
-1031 TCLIFYKGTNTV
+1031 TMGSFIT
-1043 KYVSGKSERYYRAV
+1043 
-1057 GDFSI
+1057 D
-1062 VDNDGRTLYDLM
+1062 LYDTDGKKLSSINGYNAIAISGDIIVM
-1074 RVWYDTAEYSDMLT
+1074 TDYFMPTPNNMSISYDCGKTFTEFGDKDWFYGSALT
-1088 SDVRAQSKSF
+1088 ED
-1098 SWQEAAQNWAN
+1098 
-1109 AYYGTQKEVTS
+1109 GTYVTS
-1120 GSIYKFTWLN
+1120 VNSSLEIRDGYVYTTAVYDINHEKSDDPL
-1130 VTVNPAEETTQAK
+1130 VTH
-1143 RKAGE
+1143 
-1148 IDDNTYCFAVRVEFT
+1148 AVRI
-1163 AESANALQSAM
+1163 SI
-1174 AGNTVKCENPAAPKD
+1174 K
-1189 AYEFY
+1189 
-1194 RCCTIQLRDDGRWYG
+1194 
-1209 TELGTGWL
+1209 TGAQEIL
-1217 CAIPKKEGLP
+1217 D
-1227 PPFFAVF
+1227 
-1234 QRRAGKSTGTSQ
+1234 
-1246 RYVV
+1246 

>member
-139 FLLYQGV
+139 FLLYQGI

-337 TAGCAISWG
+337 TAGCAVSWG

-358 KSYTVDILLYEA
+358 KSYTVDTLLYEA
-370 PAFTDGFT
+370 PGFTDGFT
-378 DGTYPSFR
+378 DGAYPTFR
-386 TTTNTAGEKYVT
+386 TATNPAGEKYVT
-398 LCDAW
+398 MFNDLGYAL
-403 GSTSIYGPM
+403 IYGPM
-412 EEYTLEKQ
+412 EEYKLEKQ

-427 STKASPVDDLIQN
+427 NTRDASPVDDLMQH
-440 NKSAWSGHCEEA
+440 NKSAWTGYCEEA
-452 SDGQPNQV
+452 KDSQPYQA
-460 YLLKQKDG
+460 YLLEQEDG
-468 SVYLGLAGDY
+468 TIYLGLSADY
-478 EEDGSELF
+478 AEDGSECF
-486 CSVFRLNEQV
+486 CMVYRLEKEDDT
-496 NPIYASMDD
+496 IYASMDD
-505 YAAACVE
+505 YAAERVAE
-512 DLKKGTMTYSVSE
+512 LKKGTMTYSVSE

-792 DRAVEGEAVILQ
+792 DRAVEGEAAILQ
-804 AMVNSFRTSKILFTD
+804 AMTDSFTITGKILLTQEDASAASTGFDALDAALDALGDMNVTAD
-819 GSPNG
+819 PLGHAVMVPNATAKWDDRNG
-824 SESSDPA
+824 TNIAYRAEIAKQFRQYSWKEASNVAQFGEEVLSVQCGRWNFYLYSNYKNVLSFFDQESDPKGYPYA
-831 PDDTAF
+831 FEITNAGAENAVWDAFYKWYEEAVAADNGKQTVTPAATDTLSRASITKSADSYVDNDDY
-837 QADLQLASNGGA
+837 LWYISGGKLCR
-849 SWLSLNTDGM
+849 WR
-859 AVGGHDPKDS
+859 
-869 APTVLLDTCDYK
+869 
-881 EYDPSESSPSGSAVP
+881 EGSAVETICTLP
-896 PGGGNPLALCLSLSN
+896 IDSLTDSPVRATLSI
-911 SARFT
+911 
-916 FYEGSDFMLYQ
+916 M
-927 HGDTRYYKVSSY
+927 VSR
-939 GDYATIFDAMLAW
+939 
-952 YNKTPDKE
+952 
-960 ATFESDLVL
+960 
-969 ASNAAT
+969 
-975 VDILAFCPASG
+975 
-986 ESGSHAPLLTGYSV
+986 V
-1000 ALDSYEYKPIDKP
+1000 ALRYHIGGATMGTYVTELYNSDGEQYVKIDGYESIAFDNHGNIVKTLQFPPAQNNLSISYD
-1013 KNLDG
+1013 
-1018 LDSVELWPHNAQA
+1018 
-1031 TCLIFYKGTNTV
+1031 
-1043 KYVSGKSERYYRAV
+1043 SGKTWTSIGDADYFYGSVTEDGSSISYFPGALEIRDGYVYTTAV
-1057 GDFSI
+1057 
-1062 VDNDGRTLYDLM
+1062 YDI
-1074 RVWYDTAEYSDMLT
+1074 DHQKT
-1088 SDVRAQSKSF
+1088 SDPL
-1098 SWQEAAQNWAN
+1098 
-1109 AYYGTQKEVTS
+1109 VTHS
-1120 GSIYKFTWLN
+1120 
-1130 VTVNPAEETTQAK
+1130 
-1143 RKAGE
+1143 
-1148 IDDNTYCFAVRVEFT
+1148 VRV
-1163 AESANALQSAM
+1163 NL
-1174 AGNTVKCENPAAPKD
+1174 K
-1189 AYEFY
+1189 
-1194 RCCTIQLRDDGRWYG
+1194 
-1209 TELGTGWL
+1209 TGAQEIL
-1217 CAIPKKEGLP
+1217 D
-1227 PPFFAVF
+1227 
-1234 QRRAGKSTGTSQ
+1234 
-1246 RYVV
+1246 

>member
-42 WLALAAFLLLPVDFS
+42 WLAMAVFLLLPVDFS

-100 AQVRDTIIQR
+100 AAVRDTIIQR

-155 RRWKRDVSRA
+155 RRWKRDVARA
-165 DYAAM
+165 DYASL
-170 LSDTARDLGV
+170 LSDTVRDLGV

-321 KKRGLGVVAL
+321 KKRGLGIVAL

-337 TAGCAISWG
+337 TAGCAVSWG

-358 KSYTVDILLYEA
+358 KSYTVDTLLYEA
-370 PAFTDGFT
+370 PGFTDGFT
-378 DGTYPSFR
+378 DGAYPTFR
-386 TTTNTAGEKYVT
+386 TATNPAGEKYVT
-398 LCDAW
+398 MFNDLGYAL
-403 GSTSIYGPM
+403 IYGPM
-412 EEYTLEKQ
+412 EEYKLEKQ

-427 STKASPVDDLIQN
+427 NTRDASPVDDLMQH
-440 NKSAWSGHCEEA
+440 NKSAWTGYCEEA
-452 SDGQPNQV
+452 KDSQPYQA
-460 YLLKQKDG
+460 YLLEQEDG
-468 SVYLGLAGDY
+468 TIYLGLSADY
-478 EEDGSELF
+478 AEGGSECF
-486 CSVFRLNEQV
+486 CMVYRLNEQI

-505 YAAACVE
+505 YAAMCVE

-525 NNDYASRSIEDTVA
+525 NNEYASRSIEDTVA
-539 DVRVTQLEQA
+539 DVRVTRLEQG

-574 NEAGMQIDV
+574 NEAGVQIDV

-608 TYGEKTG
+608 TYGEQTG
-615 YQVIGTY
+615 YQIIGTSMS
-622 TGNDGLWYN
+622 NDGLWYN
-631 GCSYSGEEKYYL
+631 GCGYGVDLKYYL

-651 GLDLPKMFIP
+651 GLNEPKMYIP
-661 DLLNDTAADGYGR
+661 NLVDGLVEDGYGHG
-674 ANQCEARLI
+674 NTVEGRLI
-683 SGDGSYYFYAPITA
+683 SGNGNYSFYAPISGWTYKPDA
-697 WACNPGTEFW
+697 EYAEYW
-707 YSRYDTG
+707 YSSYNTG
-714 SYFNAKKLEQ
+714 SYFSVKKLERGIN
-724 SLDEAKAEWESTG
+724 DAKAEWESTG
-737 AKAEKTDAGWRFV
+737 VTGEKVDTGCWRYV

-760 TLFDAPDG
+760 TLFAGPNN
-768 TCYEV
+768 TTYEV
-773 TTHWTFDGSTEE
+773 EIHWLFDGSTEE

-792 DRAVEGEAVILQ
+792 DRAVEEEAEVLR
-804 AMVNSFRTSKILFTD
+804 AMVRSFTVNWD
-819 GSPNG
+819 ADAAA
-824 SESSDPA
+824 DPA
-831 PDDTAF
+831 LDDSDF

-859 AVGGHDPKDS
+859 AVGGHDPKDA

-881 EYDPSESSPSGSAVP
+881 EYDPSESSPSASAVP
-896 PGGGNPLALCLSLSN
+896 PRGGNPLALCLSLSN

-975 VDILAFCPASG
+975 VDILAFCPAGG

-1013 KNLDG
+1013 KSLDG

-1194 RCCTIQLRDDGRWYG
+1194 RCCTIQLKDDGRWYG
-1209 TELGTGWL
+1209 TELGTGW
-1217 CAIPKKEGLP
+1217 
-1227 PPFFAVF
+1227 
-1234 QRRAGKSTGTSQ
+1234 
-1246 RYVV
+1246 

>member
-42 WLALAAFLLLPVDFS
+42 WLALAVFLLLPVDFS

-146 SYALFRRTV
+146 SYAHFRRTV
-155 RRWKRDVSRA
+155 RRWKRDVARV
-165 DYAAM
+165 DYASL

-269 ATDGLELP
+269 ATDGLELA

-287 AAVQSSVR
+287 AAVQSNVR

-337 TAGCAISWG
+337 TAGCAVSWG
-346 ERAQKNDDPFAD
+346 ERAQKNGDPFAD
-358 KSYTVDILLYEA
+358 KSYTVDTLLYEA
-370 PAFTDGFT
+370 PGFTDGFT
-378 DGTYPSFR
+378 DGAYPTFR
-386 TTTNTAGEKYVT
+386 TATNPAGEKYVT
-398 LCDAW
+398 MFNDLGYAL
-403 GSTSIYGPM
+403 IYGPM
-412 EEYTLEKQ
+412 EEYKLEKQ

-427 STKASPVDDLIQN
+427 NTRGASPVDDLMQH
-440 NKSAWSGHCEEA
+440 NKSAWTGYCEEA
-452 SDGQPNQV
+452 KDSQPYQA
-460 YLLKQKDG
+460 YLLEQEDG
-468 SVYLGLAGDY
+468 TIYLGLSADY
-478 EEDGSELF
+478 AEDGSECF
-486 CSVFRLNEQV
+486 CMVYRLEKEDDT
-496 NPIYASMDD
+496 IYASMDD

-525 NNDYASRSIEDTVA
+525 NNEYASRSIEDTVA

-574 NEAGMQIDV
+574 NEADMQIDV

-608 TYGEKTG
+608 TSGEKTG
-615 YQVIGTY
+615 YQIIGTSMS
-622 TGNDGLWYN
+622 NDGLWYN
-631 GCSYSGEEKYYL
+631 GCGYGVDLKYYL

-651 GLDLPKMFIP
+651 GLDLPKMYIP
-661 DLLNDTAADGYGR
+661 NLVDGLVEDGYGHG
-674 ANQCEARLI
+674 NTVEGRLI
-683 SGDGSYYFYAPITA
+683 SGNGNYSFYVPISGWTYKPDA
-697 WACNPGTEFW
+697 EYAEYW
-707 YSRYDTG
+707 YSSYNTG
-714 SYFNAKKLEQ
+714 SYFSVKKLERGIN
-724 SLDEAKAEWESTG
+724 DAKAEWESTG
-737 AKAEKTDAGWRFV
+737 VTGEKVDTGCWRYV

-760 TLFDAPDG
+760 TLFAGPNN
-768 TCYEV
+768 TTYEV
-773 TTHWTFDGSTEE
+773 EIHWLFDGSTEE

-792 DRAVEGEAVILQ
+792 DRAVEEEAVILQ
-804 AMVNSFRTSKILFTD
+804 AMVKHFTINGGIYFTD
-819 GSPNG
+819 GSSD
-824 SESSDPA
+824 SESPA
-831 PDDTAF
+831 DTAF
-837 QADLQLASNGGA
+837 LTDLQLASNGGA

-859 AVGGHDPKDS
+859 AVGGHDPKDA

-896 PGGGNPLALCLSLSN
+896 PRGGNPLALCLSLSN

-975 VDILAFCPASG
+975 VDILAFCPAGG

-1074 RVWYDTAEYSDMLT
+1074 RVWYDTVEYSDMLT

-1209 TELGTGWL
+1209 TELGTGW
-1217 CAIPKKEGLP
+1217 
-1227 PPFFAVF
+1227 
-1234 QRRAGKSTGTSQ
+1234 
-1246 RYVV
+1246 

>member
-69 DYTLFVGTDKTAI
+69 DYTLFVGTDKTTI

-337 TAGCAISWG
+337 TAGCAVSWG

-358 KSYTVDILLYEA
+358 KSYTVDTLLYEA
-370 PAFTDGFT
+370 PGFTDGFT
-378 DGTYPSFR
+378 DGAYPTFR
-386 TTTNTAGEKYVT
+386 TATNPAGEKYVT
-398 LCDAW
+398 MFNDLGYAL
-403 GSTSIYGPM
+403 IYGPM
-412 EEYTLEKQ
+412 EEYKLEKQ

-427 STKASPVDDLIQN
+427 STRDASPVDDLMQH
-440 NKSAWSGHCEEA
+440 NKSAWTGYCEEA
-452 SDGQPNQV
+452 KDSQPYQA
-460 YLLKQKDG
+460 YLLEQEDG
-468 SVYLGLAGDY
+468 TIYLGLSADY
-478 EEDGSELF
+478 AEDGSECF
-486 CSVFRLNEQV
+486 CMVYRLEKEDDT
-496 NPIYASMDD
+496 IYASMDD
-505 YAAACVE
+505 YAAERVAE
-512 DLKKGTMTYSVSE
+512 LKKGTMTYSVSE
-525 NNDYASRSIEDTVA
+525 NNEYASRSIEDTVA

-574 NEAGMQIDV
+574 NEAGAQINIV
-583 IGGQELTDDGYLN
+583 GGQELTDDGYLN

-608 TYGEKTG
+608 TSGEQTG

-631 GCSYSGEEKYYL
+631 GCNYSGEEKYYL

-792 DRAVEGEAVILQ
+792 DRAVEGEAAILQ
-804 AMVNSFRTSKILFTD
+804 AMTDSFTITGKILLTQEDASAASTGFDALDAALDALGDMNVTAD
-819 GSPNG
+819 PLGHAVMVPNATAKWDDRNG
-824 SESSDPA
+824 TNIAYRTEIAKQFRQYSWKEASNVAQFGEEVLSVQCGRWNFYLYSNYKNVLSFFDQESDPKGYPYA
-831 PDDTAF
+831 FEITNAGAENAVWDAFYKWYEEAVAADNGKQTVTPAATDTLSRASITKSADSYVDNDDY
-837 QADLQLASNGGA
+837 LWYISGGKLCR
-849 SWLSLNTDGM
+849 WR
-859 AVGGHDPKDS
+859 
-869 APTVLLDTCDYK
+869 
-881 EYDPSESSPSGSAVP
+881 EGSAVETICTLP
-896 PGGGNPLALCLSLSN
+896 IDSLTDSPVRATLSI
-911 SARFT
+911 
-916 FYEGSDFMLYQ
+916 M
-927 HGDTRYYKVSSY
+927 VSR
-939 GDYATIFDAMLAW
+939 
-952 YNKTPDKE
+952 
-960 ATFESDLVL
+960 
-969 ASNAAT
+969 
-975 VDILAFCPASG
+975 
-986 ESGSHAPLLTGYSV
+986 V
-1000 ALDSYEYKPIDKP
+1000 ALRYHIGGATMGTYVTELYNSDGEQYVKIDGYESIAFDNHGNIVKTLQFPPAQNNLSISYD
-1013 KNLDG
+1013 
-1018 LDSVELWPHNAQA
+1018 
-1031 TCLIFYKGTNTV
+1031 
-1043 KYVSGKSERYYRAV
+1043 SGKTWTAIGDADYFYGSVTEDGSSISYFPGALEIRDGYVYTTAV
-1057 GDFSI
+1057 
-1062 VDNDGRTLYDLM
+1062 YDI
-1074 RVWYDTAEYSDMLT
+1074 DHQKT
-1088 SDVRAQSKSF
+1088 SDPL
-1098 SWQEAAQNWAN
+1098 
-1109 AYYGTQKEVTS
+1109 VTHS
-1120 GSIYKFTWLN
+1120 
-1130 VTVNPAEETTQAK
+1130 
-1143 RKAGE
+1143 
-1148 IDDNTYCFAVRVEFT
+1148 VRV
-1163 AESANALQSAM
+1163 NL
-1174 AGNTVKCENPAAPKD
+1174 K
-1189 AYEFY
+1189 
-1194 RCCTIQLRDDGRWYG
+1194 
-1209 TELGTGWL
+1209 TGAQKIL
-1217 CAIPKKEGLP
+1217 D
-1227 PPFFAVF
+1227 
-1234 QRRAGKSTGTSQ
+1234 
-1246 RYVV
+1246 

>member
-42 WLALAAFLLLPVDFS
+42 WLALAVFLLLPVDFS

-63 QAAPPK
+63 QAEPPK
-69 DYTLFVGTDKTAI
+69 DYTLFVGTDKTTI

-100 AQVRDTIIQR
+100 AAVRDTIIQR

-155 RRWKRDVSRA
+155 RRWKRDVARA

-574 NEAGMQIDV
+574 NEAGAQINIV
-583 IGGQELTDDGYLN
+583 GGQELTDDGYLN

-608 TYGEKTG
+608 TSGEQTG
-615 YQVIGTY
+615 YQIIGTY

-792 DRAVEGEAVILQ
+792 DRAVEGEAAILQ
-804 AMVNSFRTSKILFTD
+804 AMTDSFTITGKILLTQEDASAASTGFDALDAALDALGDMNVTAD
-819 GSPNG
+819 PLGHAVMVPNATAKWDDRNG
-824 SESSDPA
+824 TNIAYRAEIAKQFRQYSWKEASNVAQFGEEVLSVQCGRWNFYLYSNYKNVLSFFDQESDPKGYPYA
-831 PDDTAF
+831 FEITNAGAENAVWDAFYKWYEEAVAADNGKQTVTPAATDTLSRASITKSADSYVDNDDY
-837 QADLQLASNGGA
+837 LWYISGGKLCR
-849 SWLSLNTDGM
+849 WR
-859 AVGGHDPKDS
+859 
-869 APTVLLDTCDYK
+869 
-881 EYDPSESSPSGSAVP
+881 EGSAVETICTLP
-896 PGGGNPLALCLSLSN
+896 IDSLTDSPVRATLSII
-911 SARFT
+911 
-916 FYEGSDFMLYQ
+916 
-927 HGDTRYYKVSSY
+927 VSR
-939 GDYATIFDAMLAW
+939 
-952 YNKTPDKE
+952 
-960 ATFESDLVL
+960 
-969 ASNAAT
+969 
-975 VDILAFCPASG
+975 
-986 ESGSHAPLLTGYSV
+986 V
-1000 ALDSYEYKPIDKP
+1000 ALRYHIGGATMGTYVTELYNSDGEQYVKIDGYESIAFDNHGNIVKTLQFPPAQNNLSISYD
-1013 KNLDG
+1013 
-1018 LDSVELWPHNAQA
+1018 
-1031 TCLIFYKGTNTV
+1031 
-1043 KYVSGKSERYYRAV
+1043 SGKTWTSIGDADYFYGSVTENNDSISYAPADLSIRDGYVYTTAV
-1057 GDFSI
+1057 
-1062 VDNDGRTLYDLM
+1062 YDI
-1074 RVWYDTAEYSDMLT
+1074 DHQKT
-1088 SDVRAQSKSF
+1088 SDPL
-1098 SWQEAAQNWAN
+1098 
-1109 AYYGTQKEVTS
+1109 VTH
-1120 GSIYKFTWLN
+1120 
-1130 VTVNPAEETTQAK
+1130 
-1143 RKAGE
+1143 
-1148 IDDNTYCFAVRVEFT
+1148 AVRI
-1163 AESANALQSAM
+1163 SI
-1174 AGNTVKCENPAAPKD
+1174 K
-1189 AYEFY
+1189 
-1194 RCCTIQLRDDGRWYG
+1194 
-1209 TELGTGWL
+1209 TGAQEIL
-1217 CAIPKKEGLP
+1217 D
-1227 PPFFAVF
+1227 
-1234 QRRAGKSTGTSQ
+1234 
-1246 RYVV
+1246 

>member
-63 QAAPPK
+63 QAELPK
-69 DYTLFVGTDKTAI
+69 DYTLFVGTDKTTI

-155 RRWKRDVSRA
+155 RRWKRNVARA

-337 TAGCAISWG
+337 TAGCAVSWG
-346 ERAQKNDDPFAD
+346 SRDASTAPFDGSRYNPVFVTGNSELTIGKNFRPLYYVSDESGTYFRL
-358 KSYTVDILLYEA
+358 SREGGVNTVTMIY
-370 PAFTDGFT
+370 DGEEMSFSPMESVT
-378 DGTYPSFR
+378 LTQENFDGTLLPDLDALRGDNKAAWRVQLPDNFGDHDPEASPNLVFLLEQ
-386 TTTNTAGEKYVT
+386 NDGT
-398 LCDAW
+398 LYLCIGYHFEGGDAFIEDTDRIRW
-403 GSTSIYGPM
+403 VYR
-412 EEYTLEKQ
+412 LEKE
-420 SFYALFG
+420 
-427 STKASPVDDLIQN
+427 DDTL
-440 NKSAWSGHCEEA
+440 
-452 SDGQPNQV
+452 
-460 YLLKQKDG
+460 
-468 SVYLGLAGDY
+468 
-478 EEDGSELF
+478 
-486 CSVFRLNEQV
+486 
-496 NPIYASMDD
+496 YASMDD
-505 YAAACVE
+505 YAAACVAE
-512 DLKKGTMTYSVSE
+512 LKKGTMSYCTSE
-525 NNDYASRSIEDTVA
+525 DGNYASQVAEDTVA

-566 FQYEMKPT
+566 FQYERKPT
-574 NEAGMQIDV
+574 NENGAELAP
-583 IGGQELTDDGYLN
+583 IGGQEVTDDGYLN
-596 ENWTHY
+596 EHWTHY

-608 TYGEKTG
+608 TSGDTIG
-615 YQVIGTY
+615 YQILGTSMS
-622 TGNDGLWYN
+622 NDGLWYN
-631 GCSYSGEEKYYL
+631 GCGYGVDLKYYL

-651 GLDLPKMFIP
+651 GLDLPKMYIP
-661 DLLNDTAADGYGR
+661 NLVDGLVEDGYGHG
-674 ANQCEARLI
+674 NSVEGRLI
-683 SGDGSYYFYAPITA
+683 SGNGNYSFYAPISGWTYKPDA
-697 WACNPGTEFW
+697 EYAEYW
-707 YSRYDTG
+707 YSSYNTG
-714 SYFNAKKLEQ
+714 SYFSVTEVDH
-724 SLDEAKAEWESTG
+724 SLYDEKPEWESAGYT
-737 AKAEKTDAGWRFV
+737 AEWIDESCRFV
-750 THEGMSNTIV
+750 THEGMSNTVV
-760 TLFDAPDG
+760 TLFNGPNN
-768 TCYEV
+768 TCYIVEI
-773 TTHWTFDGSTEE
+773 HWLFDGSSEE
-785 NQWGWNR
+785 NQWGWNH
-792 DRAVEGEAVILQ
+792 DRAVEEEAVILQ
-804 AMVNSFRTSKILFTD
+804 AMVKHFTINGGIYFTD
-819 GSPNG
+819 GSSD
-824 SESSDPA
+824 SESPA
-831 PDDTAF
+831 DTAF
-837 QADLQLASNGGA
+837 LTDLQLAANGGIESLTLFPA
-849 SWLSLNTDGM
+849 ATSSIISPCEPVSTEGSELHVDLSNYGYSSTSEPENISLLNHIRIDLKGDSQSWF
-859 AVGGHDPKDS
+859 
-869 APTVLLDTCDYK
+869 
-881 EYDPSESSPSGSAVP
+881 ESYQ
-896 PGGGNPLALCLSLSN
+896 GGNVIGYCAENRP
-911 SARFT
+911 T
-916 FYEGSDFMLYQ
+916 E
-927 HGDTRYYKVSSY
+927 YY
-939 GDYATIFDAMLAW
+939 
-952 YNKTPDKE
+952 
-960 ATFESDLVL
+960 
-969 ASNAAT
+969 
-975 VDILAFCPASG
+975 LAF
-986 ESGSHAPLLTGYSV
+986 
-1000 ALDSYEYKPIDKP
+1000 
-1013 KNLDG
+1013 
-1018 LDSVELWPHNAQA
+1018 
-1031 TCLIFYKGTNTV
+1031 
-1043 KYVSGKSERYYRAV
+1043 
-1057 GDFSI
+1057 GDF
-1062 VDNDGRTLYDLM
+1062 GKYATLYDVILEWYHSAQSGTKPSDASSTTTTNAVS
-1074 RVWYDTAEYSDMLT
+1074 RDSLIKAADSYVDLGGYLWYTAGGKFCRWREGGSVETVCDLPLDYDTPVSASLSTQDNRILMNYHIGGATMGSFITDLYDTDGKKLSSINGYNAIAISGDIIVMTDYFMPTPNNLSISYDCGKTFTEFGDKDWFYGSALT
-1088 SDVRAQSKSF
+1088 ED
-1098 SWQEAAQNWAN
+1098 
-1109 AYYGTQKEVTS
+1109 GTYVTS
-1120 GSIYKFTWLN
+1120 VSSSLEIRDGYVYTTAVYDINHEKSDDPL
-1130 VTVNPAEETTQAK
+1130 VTH
-1143 RKAGE
+1143 
-1148 IDDNTYCFAVRVEFT
+1148 AVRI
-1163 AESANALQSAM
+1163 SI
-1174 AGNTVKCENPAAPKD
+1174 K
-1189 AYEFY
+1189 
-1194 RCCTIQLRDDGRWYG
+1194 
-1209 TELGTGWL
+1209 TGAQEIL
-1217 CAIPKKEGLP
+1217 D
-1227 PPFFAVF
+1227 
-1234 QRRAGKSTGTSQ
+1234 
-1246 RYVV
+1246 

>member
-69 DYTLFVGTDKTAI
+69 DYTLFVGTDKTTI

-100 AQVRDTIIQR
+100 AAVRDTIIQR

-155 RRWKRDVSRA
+155 RRWKRDVSRV

-337 TAGCAISWG
+337 TAGCAVSWG

-358 KSYTVDILLYEA
+358 KSYTVDTLLYEA
-370 PAFTDGFT
+370 PGFTDGFT
-378 DGTYPSFR
+378 DGAYPTFR
-386 TTTNTAGEKYVT
+386 TATNPAGEKYVT
-398 LCDAW
+398 MFNDLGYAL
-403 GSTSIYGPM
+403 IYGPM
-412 EEYTLEKQ
+412 EEYKLEKQ

-427 STKASPVDDLIQN
+427 NTRDASPVDDLMQH
-440 NKSAWSGHCEEA
+440 NKSAWTGYCEEA
-452 SDGQPNQV
+452 KDSQPYQT
-460 YLLKQKDG
+460 YLLEQEDG
-468 SVYLGLAGDY
+468 TIYLGLSADY
-478 EEDGSELF
+478 AEDGSECF
-486 CSVFRLNEQV
+486 CMVYRLEKEDDT
-496 NPIYASMDD
+496 IYASMDD
-505 YAAACVE
+505 YAAERVAE
-512 DLKKGTMTYSVSE
+512 LKKGTMTYSVSE

-631 GCSYSGEEKYYL
+631 GCSYGVDLKYYL
-643 HDFYVDYA
+643 HDFYIDYA
-651 GLDLPKMFIP
+651 GLDLPRYQIGALYHF
-661 DLLNDTAADGYGR
+661 TDGYGNDLTPDGR
-674 ANQCEARLI
+674 VQ
-683 SGDGSYYFYAPITA
+683 SGDGWYFYLPNT
-697 WACNPGTEFW
+697 GTWNASLEEPLWESAYGTKSTFVVKSFSTDASDAADYFKRDGWNVEDVDGQSVYTKTNGGQHARIRLYDRTDGGHYEVQTFW
-707 YSRYDTG
+707 YDG
-714 SYFNAKKLEQ
+714 Q
-724 SLDEAKAEWESTG
+724 STQ
-737 AKAEKTDAGWRFV
+737 
-750 THEGMSNTIV
+750 
-760 TLFDAPDG
+760 
-768 TCYEV
+768 
-773 TTHWTFDGSTEE
+773 E
-785 NQWGWNR
+785 NQWGWSAAR
-792 DRAVEGEAVILQ
+792 QTEGERDLLEQMAKTFTVSD
-804 AMVNSFRTSKILFTD
+804 AMKKAYSPSFPADIALVSSGGGID
-819 GSPNG
+819 SIVYYASAN
-824 SESSDPA
+824 SSDHRSVSLVDGESA
-831 PDDTAF
+831 LHLSDFTYKKLPDTTRVPEGRYI
-837 QADLQLASNGGA
+837 QLWPENSNQ
-849 SWLSLNTDGM
+849 S
-859 AVGGHDPKDS
+859 
-869 APTVLLDTCDYK
+869 YF
-881 EYDPSESSPSGSAVP
+881 E
-896 PGGGNPLALCLSLSN
+896 
-911 SARFT
+911 
-916 FYEGSDFMLYQ
+916 FYEGSNIVRYVLTKDGSVCYEASGDFGK
-927 HGDTRYYKVSSY
+927 HE
-939 GDYATIFDAMLAW
+939 TIFDAMLAW
-952 YNKTPDKE
+952 
-960 ATFESDLVL
+960 FE
-969 ASNAAT
+969 
-975 VDILAFCPASG
+975 
-986 ESGSHAPLLTGYSV
+986 
-1000 ALDSYEYKPIDKP
+1000 
-1013 KNLDG
+1013 
-1018 LDSVELWPHNAQA
+1018 
-1031 TCLIFYKGTNTV
+1031 
-1043 KYVSGKSERYYRAV
+1043 
-1057 GDFSI
+1057 
-1062 VDNDGRTLYDLM
+1062 
-1074 RVWYDTAEYSDMLT
+1074 
-1088 SDVRAQSKSF
+1088 
-1098 SWQEAAQNWAN
+1098 EAAAN
-1109 AYYGTQKEVTS
+1109 E
-1120 GSIYKFTWLN
+1120 
-1130 VTVNPAEETTQAK
+1130 
-1143 RKAGE
+1143 
-1148 IDDNTYCFAVRVEFT
+1148 D
-1163 AESANALQSAM
+1163 AESANAVIK
-1174 AGNTVKCENPAAPKD
+1174 NTVLNRDVLIQSSGSHVDFGGFLWYTAGGELRRYRSGVIETVDTLPIDYLNDTPVNASLSTQDDRLLMSYHIGGATSGSFVTDLYGVDGKKIASIGGYNSIAISGDTVVKTLQFPPAANNLYISYDCGGTFTPLGDKD
-1189 AYEFY
+1189 WYYGAVKEDDSGVTYMSAELE
-1194 RCCTIQLRDDGRWYG
+1194 IRDGYVYTHAVYDVFHDKTSDPLVTHSVRVN
-1209 TELGTGWL
+1209 LKTGAQEIL
-1217 CAIPKKEGLP
+1217 D
-1227 PPFFAVF
+1227 
-1234 QRRAGKSTGTSQ
+1234 
-1246 RYVV
+1246 

>member
-42 WLALAAFLLLPVDFS
+42 WLALAVFLLLPVDFS

-90 DMAEKSGQSP
+90 DMAERSGQSP
-100 AQVRDTIIQR
+100 AAVRDTIIQR

-124 VTTILFYGYLAGAAA
+124 VTMILFYGYLAGAAA

-165 DYAAM
+165 DYASL

-321 KKRGLGVVAL
+321 KKRGLGIVAL

-337 TAGCAISWG
+337 TAGCAVSWG

-358 KSYTVDILLYEA
+358 KSYTVDTLLYEA
-370 PAFTDGFT
+370 PGFTDGFT
-378 DGTYPSFR
+378 DGAYPTFR
-386 TTTNTAGEKYVT
+386 TATNPAGEKYVT
-398 LCDAW
+398 MFNDLGYAL
-403 GSTSIYGPM
+403 IYGPM
-412 EEYTLEKQ
+412 EEYKLEKQ

-427 STKASPVDDLIQN
+427 NTRDASPVDELMQH
-440 NKSAWSGHCEEA
+440 NKSAWTGYCEEA
-452 SDGQPNQV
+452 KDSQPYQA
-460 YLLKQKDG
+460 YLLEQEDG
-468 SVYLGLAGDY
+468 TIYLGLSADY
-478 EEDGSELF
+478 AEDGSECF
-486 CSVFRLNEQV
+486 CMVYRLNEQI

-574 NEAGMQIDV
+574 NEADMQIDV

-596 ENWTHY
+596 EHWTHY

-608 TYGEKTG
+608 TSGEQTG
-615 YQVIGTY
+615 YQILGTSMS
-622 TGNDGLWYN
+622 NDGLWYN
-631 GCSYSGEEKYYL
+631 GCGYGVDLKYYL

-651 GLDLPKMFIP
+651 GLDLPKMYIP
-661 DLLNDTAADGYGR
+661 DLVDGLVEDGYGHG
-674 ANQCEARLI
+674 NSVEGRLI
-683 SGDGSYYFYAPITA
+683 SGNGNYSFYAPISGWTYKPDA
-697 WACNPGTEFW
+697 EYAEYW
-707 YSRYDTG
+707 YSSYNTG
-714 SYFNAKKLEQ
+714 SYFSVTEVDH
-724 SLDEAKAEWESTG
+724 SLYDEKPEWESAGYT
-737 AKAEKTDAGWRFV
+737 AEWIDESCRFV
-750 THEGMSNTIV
+750 THEGMSNTVV
-760 TLFDAPDG
+760 TLFNGPNN
-768 TCYEV
+768 TCYIVEI
-773 TTHWTFDGSTEE
+773 HWLFDGSTEE

-792 DRAVEGEAVILQ
+792 DRAVEEEAVILQ
-804 AMVNSFRTSKILFTD
+804 AMVNSFRTSKILPTMD
-819 GSPNG
+819 PVLD
-824 SESSDPA
+824 DPA
-831 PDDTAF
+831 F
-837 QADLQLASNGGA
+837 KADLQLATNGGA
-849 SWLSLNTDGM
+849 SWMYLSKNSA
-859 AVGGHDPKDS
+859 AVSDCNMRNVT
-869 APTVLLDTCDYK
+869 PTVKLDECSYALLNEEFTPDDGKQT
-881 EYDPSESSPSGSAVP
+881 
-896 PGGGNPLALCLSLSN
+896 LTLWLSN
-911 SARFT
+911 NDSSHLA
-916 FYEGSDFMLYQ
+916 FYESTNVMLYQ
-927 HGDTRYYKVSSY
+927 RDDARYYKVSNF
-939 GDYATIFDAMLAW
+939 GDYATLYDAMLAW
-952 YNKTPDKE
+952 FNSAQSGTEP
-960 ATFESDLVL
+960 SD
-969 ASNAAT
+969 ASLTTTTNAVSRDSLIKA
-975 VDILAFCPASG
+975 A
-986 ESGSHAPLLTGYSV
+986 
-1000 ALDSYEYKPIDKP
+1000 DSYVDLGGYLWYTAGGKFCRWHE
-1013 KNLDG
+1013 G
-1018 LDSVELWPHNAQA
+1018 GSVETVCDLPLDYDTPVSASLSTQDNRILMNYHIGGA
-1031 TCLIFYKGTNTV
+1031 TMGSFIT
-1043 KYVSGKSERYYRAV
+1043 
-1057 GDFSI
+1057 D
-1062 VDNDGRTLYDLM
+1062 LYDTDGKKLSSINGYNAIAISGDIIVM
-1074 RVWYDTAEYSDMLT
+1074 TDYFMPTPNNMSISYDCGKTFTEFGDKDWFYGSALT
-1088 SDVRAQSKSF
+1088 ED
-1098 SWQEAAQNWAN
+1098 
-1109 AYYGTQKEVTS
+1109 GTYVTS
-1120 GSIYKFTWLN
+1120 VNSSLEIRDGYVYTTAVYDINHEKSDDPL
-1130 VTVNPAEETTQAK
+1130 VTH
-1143 RKAGE
+1143 
-1148 IDDNTYCFAVRVEFT
+1148 AVRI
-1163 AESANALQSAM
+1163 SI
-1174 AGNTVKCENPAAPKD
+1174 K
-1189 AYEFY
+1189 
-1194 RCCTIQLRDDGRWYG
+1194 
-1209 TELGTGWL
+1209 TGAQEIL
-1217 CAIPKKEGLP
+1217 D
-1227 PPFFAVF
+1227 
-1234 QRRAGKSTGTSQ
+1234 
-1246 RYVV
+1246 

>member
-42 WLALAAFLLLPVDFS
+42 WLAMAAFLLLPVDFS

-139 FLLYQGV
+139 FLLYQGI
-146 SYALFRRTV
+146 SYAHFRRTV

-170 LSDTARDLGV
+170 LSNTARDLGV

-269 ATDGLELP
+269 ATDGLELS

-321 KKRGLGVVAL
+321 KKRGLGIVAL

-337 TAGCAISWG
+337 TAGCAVSWG

-358 KSYTVDILLYEA
+358 KSYTVDTLLYEA
-370 PAFTDGFT
+370 PGFTDGFT
-378 DGTYPSFR
+378 DGAYPTFR
-386 TTTNTAGEKYVT
+386 TATNPAGEKYVT
-398 LCDAW
+398 MFNDLGYAL
-403 GSTSIYGPM
+403 IYGPM
-412 EEYTLEKQ
+412 EEYKLEKQ

-427 STKASPVDDLIQN
+427 NTRDASPVDDLMQH
-440 NKSAWSGHCEEA
+440 NKSAWTGYCEEA
-452 SDGQPNQV
+452 KDSQPYQA
-460 YLLKQKDG
+460 YLLEQEDG
-468 SVYLGLAGDY
+468 TIYLGLSADY
-478 EEDGSELF
+478 AEDGSECF
-486 CSVFRLNEQV
+486 CMVYRLNEQI
-496 NPIYASMDD
+496 NPIYPSMDD
-505 YAAACVE
+505 YAAACVAE
-512 DLKKGTMTYSVSE
+512 LKKGTMTYSVSE
-525 NNDYASRSIEDTVA
+525 NNEYASRSIEDTVA
-539 DVRVTQLEQA
+539 DVRVTQLEFA

-574 NEAGMQIDV
+574 NEAGVEIEPV
-583 IGGQELTDDGYLN
+583 GGQYVTDDGYLR
-596 ENWTHY
+596 ESWTHY

-615 YQVIGTY
+615 YQIIGTY

-643 HDFYVDYA
+643 HDFYIDYA
-651 GLDLPKMFIP
+651 GLNEPKMYIP
-661 DLLNDTAADGYGR
+661 NLVDGLVEDGYGHG
-674 ANQCEARLI
+674 NSVEGRLI
-683 SGDGSYYFYAPITA
+683 SGNGNYRFYAPISGWTYKPDA
-697 WACNPGTEFW
+697 KYAEYW
-707 YSRYDTG
+707 YSSYNTG
-714 SYFNAKKLEQ
+714 SYFSVTEVDH
-724 SLDEAKAEWESTG
+724 SLYDEKPEWESAGYT
-737 AKAEKTDAGWRFV
+737 AEWIDESCRFV
-750 THEGMSNTIV
+750 THEGMSNTVV
-760 TLFDAPDG
+760 TLFNGPNN
-768 TCYEV
+768 TCYIVEI
-773 TTHWTFDGSTEE
+773 HWLFDGSTEE

-792 DRAVEGEAVILQ
+792 DRAVEEEAVILQ
-804 AMVNSFRTSKILFTD
+804 AMVNSFRTSKILPTTD
-819 GSPNG
+819 PVLD
-824 SESSDPA
+824 DPA
-831 PDDTAF
+831 F
-837 QADLQLASNGGA
+837 KADLQLATNGGA
-849 SWLSLNTDGM
+849 SWMYLSKNSAAVSDCNMRNVSPAVKLDECSYTLLNKDFTPADG
-859 AVGGHDPKDS
+859 
-869 APTVLLDTCDYK
+869 TQVLELW
-881 EYDPSESSPSGSAVP
+881 
-896 PGGGNPLALCLSLSN
+896 LSN
-911 SARFT
+911 NDDSHFA
-916 FYEGSDFMLYQ
+916 FYEGTNVMLYQ
-927 HGDTRYYKVSSY
+927 RDDARYYKVSNF
-939 GDYATIFDAMLAW
+939 GDYATLYNAMLAW
-952 YNKTPDKE
+952 FNSAQSGTE
-960 ATFESDLVL
+960 TSD
-969 ASNAAT
+969 ASSTTTTNAVTRDSLIKSA
-975 VDILAFCPASG
+975 
-986 ESGSHAPLLTGYSV
+986 
-1000 ALDSYEYKPIDKP
+1000 DSYVDLGGYLWYTAGGKLYRWHE
-1013 KNLDG
+1013 G
-1018 LDSVELWPHNAQA
+1018 GSVETIDTLPTDYDTPVSASLSTQDDRILMNYHIGGA
-1031 TCLIFYKGTNTV
+1031 TMGSFIT
-1043 KYVSGKSERYYRAV
+1043 
-1057 GDFSI
+1057 D
-1062 VDNDGRTLYDLM
+1062 LYDTDGKKLSSINGYNAIAISGDIIVM
-1074 RVWYDTAEYSDMLT
+1074 TDHFMPTPNNMSISYDCGKTFTEFGDKDWFYGSALT
-1088 SDVRAQSKSF
+1088 ED
-1098 SWQEAAQNWAN
+1098 
-1109 AYYGTQKEVTS
+1109 GTYVTS
-1120 GSIYKFTWLN
+1120 VNSSLEIRDGYVYTTAVYDINHEKSDDPL
-1130 VTVNPAEETTQAK
+1130 VTH
-1143 RKAGE
+1143 
-1148 IDDNTYCFAVRVEFT
+1148 AVRI
-1163 AESANALQSAM
+1163 SI
-1174 AGNTVKCENPAAPKD
+1174 K
-1189 AYEFY
+1189 
-1194 RCCTIQLRDDGRWYG
+1194 
-1209 TELGTGWL
+1209 TGAQEIL
-1217 CAIPKKEGLP
+1217 D
-1227 PPFFAVF
+1227 
-1234 QRRAGKSTGTSQ
+1234 
-1246 RYVV
+1246 

>member
-42 WLALAAFLLLPVDFS
+42 WLAMAAFLLLPVDFS

-139 FLLYQGV
+139 FLLYQGI
-146 SYALFRRTV
+146 SYAHFRRTV

-170 LSDTARDLGV
+170 LSNTARDLGV

-321 KKRGLGVVAL
+321 KKRGLGIVAL

-337 TAGCAISWG
+337 TAGCAVSWG

-358 KSYTVDILLYEA
+358 KSYTVDTLLYEA
-370 PAFTDGFT
+370 PGFTDGFT
-378 DGTYPSFR
+378 DGAYPTFR
-386 TTTNTAGEKYVT
+386 TATNPAGEKYVT
-398 LCDAW
+398 MFNDLGYAL
-403 GSTSIYGPM
+403 IYGPM
-412 EEYTLEKQ
+412 EEYKLEKQ

-427 STKASPVDDLIQN
+427 NTRDASPVDDLMQH
-440 NKSAWSGHCEEA
+440 NKSAWTGYCEEA
-452 SDGQPNQV
+452 KDSQPYQA
-460 YLLKQKDG
+460 YLLEQEDG
-468 SVYLGLAGDY
+468 TIYLGLSADY
-478 EEDGSELF
+478 AEDGSECF
-486 CSVFRLNEQV
+486 CMVYRLEKEDDT
-496 NPIYASMDD
+496 IYASMDD

-539 DVRVTQLEQA
+539 DVRVTRLEQA

-566 FQYEMKPT
+566 
-574 NEAGMQIDV
+574 
-583 IGGQELTDDGYLN
+583 
-596 ENWTHY
+596 
-602 LTVLHY
+602 
-608 TYGEKTG
+608 
-615 YQVIGTY
+615 
-622 TGNDGLWYN
+622 
-631 GCSYSGEEKYYL
+631 
-643 HDFYVDYA
+643 
-651 GLDLPKMFIP
+651 
-661 DLLNDTAADGYGR
+661 
-674 ANQCEARLI
+674 
-683 SGDGSYYFYAPITA
+683 
-697 WACNPGTEFW
+697 
-707 YSRYDTG
+707 
-714 SYFNAKKLEQ
+714 
-724 SLDEAKAEWESTG
+724 
-737 AKAEKTDAGWRFV
+737 
-750 THEGMSNTIV
+750 
-760 TLFDAPDG
+760 
-768 TCYEV
+768 
-773 TTHWTFDGSTEE
+773 
-785 NQWGWNR
+785 
-792 DRAVEGEAVILQ
+792 LQ
-804 AMVNSFRTSKILFTD
+804 
-819 GSPNG
+819 
-824 SESSDPA
+824 
-831 PDDTAF
+831 
-837 QADLQLASNGGA
+837 
-849 SWLSLNTDGM
+849 
-859 AVGGHDPKDS
+859 
-869 APTVLLDTCDYK
+869 
-881 EYDPSESSPSGSAVP
+881 
-896 PGGGNPLALCLSLSN
+896 
-911 SARFT
+911 
-916 FYEGSDFMLYQ
+916 
-927 HGDTRYYKVSSY
+927 
-939 GDYATIFDAMLAW
+939 
-952 YNKTPDKE
+952 
-960 ATFESDLVL
+960 
-969 ASNAAT
+969 
-975 VDILAFCPASG
+975 
-986 ESGSHAPLLTGYSV
+986 
-1000 ALDSYEYKPIDKP
+1000 
-1013 KNLDG
+1013 
-1018 LDSVELWPHNAQA
+1018 
-1031 TCLIFYKGTNTV
+1031 
-1043 KYVSGKSERYYRAV
+1043 
-1057 GDFSI
+1057 
-1062 VDNDGRTLYDLM
+1062 
-1074 RVWYDTAEYSDMLT
+1074 
-1088 SDVRAQSKSF
+1088 
-1098 SWQEAAQNWAN
+1098 
-1109 AYYGTQKEVTS
+1109 
-1120 GSIYKFTWLN
+1120 
-1130 VTVNPAEETTQAK
+1130 
-1143 RKAGE
+1143 
-1148 IDDNTYCFAVRVEFT
+1148 
-1163 AESANALQSAM
+1163 
-1174 AGNTVKCENPAAPKD
+1174 
-1189 AYEFY
+1189 
-1194 RCCTIQLRDDGRWYG
+1194 
-1209 TELGTGWL
+1209 
-1217 CAIPKKEGLP
+1217 
-1227 PPFFAVF
+1227 
-1234 QRRAGKSTGTSQ
+1234 
-1246 RYVV
+1246 

>member
-42 WLALAAFLLLPVDFS
+42 WLALAVFLLLPVDFS

-202 RLLLPHERYD
+202 RLLLPHEHYD

-232 LLKLVLLAANA
+232 LFKLVLLAANA

-337 TAGCAISWG
+337 TAGCAVSWG

-358 KSYTVDILLYEA
+358 KSYTVDTLLYEA
-370 PAFTDGFT
+370 PGFTDGFT
-378 DGTYPSFR
+378 DGAYPTFR
-386 TTTNTAGEKYVT
+386 TATNPAGEKYVT
-398 LCDAW
+398 MFNDLGYAL
-403 GSTSIYGPM
+403 IYGPM
-412 EEYTLEKQ
+412 EEYKLEKQ

-427 STKASPVDDLIQN
+427 NTRDASPVDDLMQH
-440 NKSAWSGHCEEA
+440 NKSAWTGYCEEA
-452 SDGQPNQV
+452 KDSQPYQA
-460 YLLKQKDG
+460 YLLEQEDG
-468 SVYLGLAGDY
+468 TIYLGLSADY
-478 EEDGSELF
+478 AEDGSECF
-486 CSVFRLNEQV
+486 CMVYRLEKEDDT
-496 NPIYASMDD
+496 IYASMDD

-539 DVRVTQLEQA
+539 DVRVTQLEQG

-574 NEAGMQIDV
+574 NEAGVQIDV

-608 TYGEKTG
+608 TYGEQTG
-615 YQVIGTY
+615 YQVIGTSMS
-622 TGNDGLWYN
+622 NDGLWYN
-631 GCSYSGEEKYYL
+631 GCGYGVDLKYYL

-651 GLDLPKMFIP
+651 GLDLPKMYIP
-661 DLLNDTAADGYGR
+661 NLVDGLVEDGYGHG
-674 ANQCEARLI
+674 NSVEGRLV
-683 SGDGSYYFYAPITA
+683 SGSTYNFCYYYVPITG
-697 WACNPGTEFW
+697 WACSPGTDYW

-714 SYFNAKKLEQ
+714 SYFSVKKLERGIN
-724 SLDEAKAEWESTG
+724 DAKAEWESTG
-737 AKAEKTDAGWRFV
+737 VTGEKVDTGCWRYV

-760 TLFDAPDG
+760 TLFAGPNN
-768 TCYEV
+768 TTYEV
-773 TTHWTFDGSTEE
+773 EIHWLFDGSTEE
-785 NQWGWNR
+785 NQWGWNH
-792 DRAVEGEAVILQ
+792 DRAVEEEAVILQ
-804 AMVNSFRTSKILFTD
+804 AMVKHFTINGGIYFTD
-819 GSPNG
+819 GSSD
-824 SESSDPA
+824 SESPA
-831 PDDTAF
+831 DTAF
-837 QADLQLASNGGA
+837 LTDLQLASNGGA

-859 AVGGHDPKDS
+859 AVGGHDPKDA

-896 PGGGNPLALCLSLSN
+896 PRGGNPLALCLSLSN

-975 VDILAFCPASG
+975 VDILAFCPAGG

-1074 RVWYDTAEYSDMLT
+1074 RVWYDTVEYSDMLT

-1194 RCCTIQLRDDGRWYG
+1194 RCCTIQLKDDGRWYG
-1209 TELGTGWL
+1209 TELGTGW
-1217 CAIPKKEGLP
+1217 
-1227 PPFFAVF
+1227 
-1234 QRRAGKSTGTSQ
+1234 
-1246 RYVV
+1246 

>member
-42 WLALAAFLLLPVDFS
+42 WLALAVFLLLPVDFS

-202 RLLLPHERYD
+202 RLLLPHEHYD

-232 LLKLVLLAANA
+232 LFKLVLLAANA

-321 KKRGLGVVAL
+321 KKRGLGIVAL

-337 TAGCAISWG
+337 TAGCAVSWG
-346 ERAQKNDDPFAD
+346 ERGKKNDAPF
-358 KSYTVDILLYEA
+358 
-370 PAFTDGFT
+370 
-378 DGTYPSFR
+378 DGTRYNPVLVVANWELTIGKNFR
-386 TTTNTAGEKYVT
+386 PLYYVSDESGTYFRLSCEDGVNTVTMIYDGGETAFAPMESVT
-398 LCDAW
+398 LTQENFDGTLLPDLDTLRGDNKAAWRVQLPDNFDNHDPEASPNLVFLLEQEDGTLYLCIGYHFEGGDAFIEDTDRIRW
-403 GSTSIYGPM
+403 VYR
-412 EEYTLEKQ
+412 LEK
-420 SFYALFG
+420 
-427 STKASPVDDLIQN
+427 
-440 NKSAWSGHCEEA
+440 
-452 SDGQPNQV
+452 
-460 YLLKQKDG
+460 
-468 SVYLGLAGDY
+468 
-478 EEDGSELF
+478 ED
-486 CSVFRLNEQV
+486 NT
-496 NPIYASMDD
+496 IYPSMDD
-505 YAAACVE
+505 YAAKCVE
-512 DLKKGTMTYSVSE
+512 DLKRGTMTYYTSE
-525 NNDYASRSIEDTVA
+525 NGNYGSQAVEDTVA
-539 DVRVTQLEQA
+539 DVRVTRLEQG

-574 NEAGMQIDV
+574 NEAGAQINIV
-583 IGGQELTDDGYLN
+583 GGQELTDDGYLN

-615 YQVIGTY
+615 YQIIGTSMS
-622 TGNDGLWYN
+622 NDGLWYN
-631 GCSYSGEEKYYL
+631 GCGYGVDLKYYL

-651 GLDLPKMFIP
+651 GLDLPKMYIP
-661 DLLNDTAADGYGR
+661 NLLNAATDGYGR

-804 AMVNSFRTSKILFTD
+804 AMVNSFRTSKILPTTD
-819 GSPNG
+819 PVLD
-824 SESSDPA
+824 DPA
-831 PDDTAF
+831 F
-837 QADLQLASNGGA
+837 KADLQLATNGGA
-849 SWLSLNTDGM
+849 SWMYLSKNSA
-859 AVGGHDPKDS
+859 AVSDCNMRNVT
-869 APTVLLDTCDYK
+869 PTVKLDECSYALLNEEFTPDDGKQT
-881 EYDPSESSPSGSAVP
+881 
-896 PGGGNPLALCLSLSN
+896 LTLWLSN
-911 SARFT
+911 NDSSHLA
-916 FYEGSDFMLYQ
+916 FYEGTNVMLYQ
-927 HGDTRYYKVSSY
+927 RDDARYYKVSNF
-939 GDYATIFDAMLAW
+939 GDYATLYDAMLAW
-952 YNKTPDKE
+952 FNSAQSGTEP
-960 ATFESDLVL
+960 SD
-969 ASNAAT
+969 ASSTTTTNAVTRDSLIKSA
-975 VDILAFCPASG
+975 
-986 ESGSHAPLLTGYSV
+986 
-1000 ALDSYEYKPIDKP
+1000 DSYVDHGGYLWYTAGGKFYRWHE
-1013 KNLDG
+1013 G
-1018 LDSVELWPHNAQA
+1018 GSVETVCDLPLDYDTPVSASLSTQDDRILMNYHIGGA
-1031 TCLIFYKGTNTV
+1031 TMGSFIT
-1043 KYVSGKSERYYRAV
+1043 
-1057 GDFSI
+1057 D
-1062 VDNDGRTLYDLM
+1062 LYDTDGKKLSSINGYNAIAISGDIIVM
-1074 RVWYDTAEYSDMLT
+1074 TDHFMPTPNNMSISYDCGKTFTEFGDKDWFYGSALT
-1088 SDVRAQSKSF
+1088 ED
-1098 SWQEAAQNWAN
+1098 
-1109 AYYGTQKEVTS
+1109 GTYVTS
-1120 GSIYKFTWLN
+1120 VNSSLEIRDGYVYTTAVYDINHEKSDDPL
-1130 VTVNPAEETTQAK
+1130 VTH
-1143 RKAGE
+1143 
-1148 IDDNTYCFAVRVEFT
+1148 AVRI
-1163 AESANALQSAM
+1163 SI
-1174 AGNTVKCENPAAPKD
+1174 K
-1189 AYEFY
+1189 
-1194 RCCTIQLRDDGRWYG
+1194 
-1209 TELGTGWL
+1209 TGAQEIL
-1217 CAIPKKEGLP
+1217 D
-1227 PPFFAVF
+1227 
-1234 QRRAGKSTGTSQ
+1234 
-1246 RYVV
+1246 

>member
-69 DYTLFVGTDKTAI
+69 DYTLFVGTDKTTI

-155 RRWKRDVSRA
+155 RRWKRDVARA
-165 DYAAM
+165 DYASL

-337 TAGCAISWG
+337 TAGCAVSWG
-346 ERAQKNDDPFAD
+346 ERAQKNDDLFAD

-370 PAFTDGFT
+370 PGFTDGFT
-378 DGTYPSFR
+378 DGAYPTFR
-386 TTTNTAGEKYVT
+386 TATNPAGEKYVT
-398 LCDAW
+398 MFNDLGYAL
-403 GSTSIYGPM
+403 IYGPM
-412 EEYTLEKQ
+412 EEYKLEKQ

-427 STKASPVDDLIQN
+427 NTRDASPVDDLMQH
-440 NKSAWSGHCEEA
+440 NKSAWTGYCEEA
-452 SDGQPNQV
+452 KDSQPYQT
-460 YLLKQKDG
+460 YLLEQEDG
-468 SVYLGLAGDY
+468 TIYLGLSADY
-478 EEDGSELF
+478 AEDGSECF
-486 CSVFRLNEQV
+486 CMVYRLEKEDDT
-496 NPIYASMDD
+496 IYASMDD
-505 YAAACVE
+505 YAAERVAE
-512 DLKKGTMTYSVSE
+512 LKKGTMTYSVSE

-608 TYGEKTG
+608 TSGEQTG

-661 DLLNDTAADGYGR
+661 NLLNAAADGYGR

-804 AMVNSFRTSKILFTD
+804 AMVKHFTIDATVRLTQVNASDTAAASTGFDALDAALDALGDMSVFSHALRYHDLSRPSGTEAEEHDNTNIDYRTTMAEQFRQYSWKEAGDLYHPGNEEFMVSCGRWTFILFGNYKNVLSFYDWGD
-819 GSPNG
+819 GQEEGIYYSYEITNTG
-824 SESSDPA
+824 AETAAWDAFCEWYEKTAADGGTQTSTAAAANTVSRASITKSADSYVDNDDYLWYISSGK
-831 PDDTAF
+831 
-837 QADLQLASNGGA
+837 LCR
-849 SWLSLNTDGM
+849 WR
-859 AVGGHDPKDS
+859 
-869 APTVLLDTCDYK
+869 
-881 EYDPSESSPSGSAVP
+881 EGSAVETICTLP
-896 PGGGNPLALCLSLSN
+896 IDSLTDSPVRATLSI
-911 SARFT
+911 R
-916 FYEGSDFMLYQ
+916 GS
-927 HGDTRYYKVSSY
+927 R
-939 GDYATIFDAMLAW
+939 
-952 YNKTPDKE
+952 
-960 ATFESDLVL
+960 
-969 ASNAAT
+969 
-975 VDILAFCPASG
+975 
-986 ESGSHAPLLTGYSV
+986 V
-1000 ALDSYEYKPIDKP
+1000 ALNYHIGGATMGTYVTELYNYDGKLYVKIDGYESIAFDNHGNIVKTLQFPP
-1013 KNLDG
+1013 AQNNL
-1018 LDSVELWPHNAQA
+1018 
-1031 TCLIFYKGTNTV
+1031 
-1043 KYVSGKSERYYRAV
+1043 
-1057 GDFSI
+1057 SI
-1062 VDNDGRTLYDLM
+1062 S
-1074 RVWYDTAEYSDMLT
+1074 YDTGKTWTSIGDADYFYGSVTENNDSISYAPADLSIRDGYVYTTAVYDINHEKSDDPL
-1088 SDVRAQSKSF
+1088 
-1098 SWQEAAQNWAN
+1098 
-1109 AYYGTQKEVTS
+1109 VTH
-1120 GSIYKFTWLN
+1120 
-1130 VTVNPAEETTQAK
+1130 
-1143 RKAGE
+1143 
-1148 IDDNTYCFAVRVEFT
+1148 AVRI
-1163 AESANALQSAM
+1163 SI
-1174 AGNTVKCENPAAPKD
+1174 K
-1189 AYEFY
+1189 
-1194 RCCTIQLRDDGRWYG
+1194 
-1209 TELGTGWL
+1209 TGAQEIL
-1217 CAIPKKEGLP
+1217 D
-1227 PPFFAVF
+1227 
-1234 QRRAGKSTGTSQ
+1234 
-1246 RYVV
+1246 

>member
-42 WLALAAFLLLPVDFS
+42 WLALAAFLLLPIDFS

-124 VTTILFYGYLAGAAA
+124 VTTILFYGYLAGATA

-165 DYAAM
+165 DYASL

-202 RLLLPHERYD
+202 RLLLPHEHYD

-337 TAGCAISWG
+337 TAGCAVSWG
-346 ERAQKNDDPFAD
+346 ERAQTQKNDDPFAD
-358 KSYTVDILLYEA
+358 KRYTVDILLYEA

-378 DGTYPSFR
+378 DGTYPTFHTS
-386 TTTNTAGEKYVT
+386 TNSSGEKYLS

-468 SVYLGLAGDY
+468 TVYVGLAGDY

-486 CSVFRLNEQV
+486 CSVFRLNEQT
-496 NPIYASMDD
+496 NPIYDSMDD
-505 YAAACVE
+505 YAAACVAE
-512 DLKKGTMTYSVSE
+512 LKKGTMTYSVSE
-525 NNDYASRSIEDTVA
+525 NNEYASRSIEDTVA
-539 DVRVTQLEQA
+539 DVRVTQLEQG

-574 NEAGMQIDV
+574 NEAGAQINIV
-583 IGGQELTDDGYLN
+583 GGQELTDDGYLN

-608 TYGEKTG
+608 TSGEKTG
-615 YQVIGTY
+615 YQILGTSMS
-622 TGNDGLWYN
+622 NDGLWYN
-631 GCSYSGEEKYYL
+631 GCSYGQELKYYL
-643 HDFYVDYA
+643 HDFYIDYA
-651 GLDLPKMFIP
+651 GLDLPKMYIP
-661 DLLNDTAADGYGR
+661 NLVDGLVEDGYGHG
-674 ANQCEARLI
+674 NSVEGRLV
-683 SGDGSYYFYAPITA
+683 SGSTYNFCYYYVPITG
-697 WACNPGTEFW
+697 WACSPGTDYW

-714 SYFNAKKLEQ
+714 SYFSVKKLERGIN
-724 SLDEAKAEWESTG
+724 DAKAEWESTG
-737 AKAEKTDAGWRFV
+737 VTGEKVDTGCWRYV

-760 TLFDAPDG
+760 TLFAGPNN
-768 TCYEV
+768 TTYEV
-773 TTHWTFDGSTEE
+773 EIHWLFDGSTEE

-792 DRAVEGEAVILQ
+792 DRAVEEEATILQ
-804 AMVNSFRTSKILFTD
+804 AMVKHFTIDGGIYFTD
-819 GSPNG
+819 GSSD
-824 SESSDPA
+824 SESPA
-831 PDDTAF
+831 DTAF
-837 QADLQLASNGGA
+837 LTDLQLAANGGIESLTLFPA
-849 SWLSLNTDGM
+849 ATSSIISPREPVSTEGSELHVDLSNYGYSSTSEPENISLLNHIRIDLKGDSQSWF
-859 AVGGHDPKDS
+859 
-869 APTVLLDTCDYK
+869 
-881 EYDPSESSPSGSAVP
+881 ESYQ
-896 PGGGNPLALCLSLSN
+896 GGNVIGYCAENRPTEYYLA
-911 SARFT
+911 F
-916 FYEGSDFMLYQ
+916 GDF
-927 HGDTRYYKVSSY
+927 GK
-939 GDYATIFDAMLAW
+939 YATLYDVILEWYHSAQSGTETSDASS
-952 YNKTPDKE
+952 
-960 ATFESDLVL
+960 ATTTNAVSR
-969 ASNAAT
+969 ASITKSA
-975 VDILAFCPASG
+975 
-986 ESGSHAPLLTGYSV
+986 
-1000 ALDSYEYKPIDKP
+1000 DSY
-1013 KNLDG
+1013 
-1018 LDSVELWPHNAQA
+1018 
-1031 TCLIFYKGTNTV
+1031 
-1043 KYVSGKSERYYRAV
+1043 
-1057 GDFSI
+1057 
-1062 VDNDGRTLYDLM
+1062 VDNDDYLWYISGGKLCRWREGGSVEVLHDLPVNDVTDTTVDATLSVVSDQVALRYYIGGGIMGSFVTELYGADGKQSATLYGYESIAISGSTIVETTKFPPTVNNLRLSTDTGKTWTSIGDADYFYGSVTEDGSSISYFPGALEI
-1074 RVWYDTAEYSDMLT
+1074 RDGYVYTTAVYDIDHQKT
-1088 SDVRAQSKSF
+1088 SDPL
-1098 SWQEAAQNWAN
+1098 
-1109 AYYGTQKEVTS
+1109 VTHS
-1120 GSIYKFTWLN
+1120 
-1130 VTVNPAEETTQAK
+1130 
-1143 RKAGE
+1143 
-1148 IDDNTYCFAVRVEFT
+1148 VRV
-1163 AESANALQSAM
+1163 NL
-1174 AGNTVKCENPAAPKD
+1174 K
-1189 AYEFY
+1189 
-1194 RCCTIQLRDDGRWYG
+1194 
-1209 TELGTGWL
+1209 TGAQEIL
-1217 CAIPKKEGLP
+1217 D
-1227 PPFFAVF
+1227 
-1234 QRRAGKSTGTSQ
+1234 
-1246 RYVV
+1246 

>member
-115 EQKTTRYIP
+115 AQKTTRYIP

-170 LSDTARDLGV
+170 LSDTARDLGM

-321 KKRGLGVVAL
+321 KKRGFGVVAL

-337 TAGCAISWG
+337 TAGCAVSWG

-358 KSYTVDILLYEA
+358 KSYTVDTLLYEA
-370 PAFTDGFT
+370 PGFTDGFT
-378 DGTYPSFR
+378 DGAYPTFR
-386 TTTNTAGEKYVT
+386 TATNPAGEKYVT
-398 LCDAW
+398 MFNDLGYAL
-403 GSTSIYGPM
+403 IYGPM
-412 EEYTLEKQ
+412 EEYKLEKQ

-427 STKASPVDDLIQN
+427 NTRDASPVDDLMQH
-440 NKSAWSGHCEEA
+440 NKSAWTGYCEEA
-452 SDGQPNQV
+452 KDSQPYQA
-460 YLLKQKDG
+460 YLLEQEDG
-468 SVYLGLAGDY
+468 TIYLGLSADY
-478 EEDGSELF
+478 AEDGSECF
-486 CSVFRLNEQV
+486 CMVYQLEKEDDT
-496 NPIYASMDD
+496 IYASMDD
-505 YAAACVE
+505 YAAERVAE
-512 DLKKGTMTYSVSE
+512 LKKGTMTYSVSE
-525 NNDYASRSIEDTVA
+525 NNEYASRSIEDTVA
-539 DVRVTQLEQA
+539 DVRVTQLEFA

-615 YQVIGTY
+615 YQIIGTY

-643 HDFYVDYA
+643 HDFYIDYA

-792 DRAVEGEAVILQ
+792 DRAVEGEAEVLR
-804 AMVNSFRTSKILFTD
+804 AMVRSFTVNWD
-819 GSPNG
+819 ADAAA
-824 SESSDPA
+824 DPA
-831 PDDTAF
+831 LDDSDF

-849 SWLSLNTDGM
+849 AWMFLYRDNAAITDRDMLNVTPTVRLYECSYALLHDKFTPADGARSLTLWLSNNDSSHLVFFEDTDI
-859 AVGGHDPKDS
+859 
-869 APTVLLDTCDYK
+869 
-881 EYDPSESSPSGSAVP
+881 
-896 PGGGNPLALCLSLSN
+896 
-911 SARFT
+911 
-916 FYEGSDFMLYQ
+916 MLYQ
-927 HGDTRYYKVSSY
+927 RDDAYYYKVSDY
-939 GDYATIFDAMLAW
+939 GDYATLYDAMLAW
-952 YNKTPDKE
+952 FNSAQSGTEPSDASSATTTNAVSRDSLIKAADSYVDLGGYLWYTADGKFCRWHEGGSVETLRELPYNDVTDQPAI
-960 ATFESDLVL
+960 ATL
-969 ASNAAT
+969 A
-975 VDILAFCPASG
+975 VEYDQ
-986 ESGSHAPLLTGYSV
+986 V
-1000 ALDSYEYKPIDKP
+1000 ALRWHIGGATTGTTMLELYGADGKRTME
-1013 KNLDG
+1013 LDG
-1018 LDSVELWPHNAQA
+1018 SAP
-1031 TCLIFYKGTNTV
+1031 
-1043 KYVSGKSERYYRAV
+1043 
-1057 GDFSI
+1057 
-1062 VDNDGRTLYDLM
+1062 
-1074 RVWYDTAEYSDMLT
+1074 
-1088 SDVRAQSKSF
+1088 
-1098 SWQEAAQNWAN
+1098 
-1109 AYYGTQKEVTS
+1109 
-1120 GSIYKFTWLN
+1120 
-1130 VTVNPAEETTQAK
+1130 
-1143 RKAGE
+1143 
-1148 IDDNTYCFAVRVEFT
+1148 FAI
-1163 AESANALQSAM
+1163 S
-1174 AGNTVKCENPAAPKD
+1174 GNTVVKLLSFPPTTGNLLLSTDGGKTWSAIGDADWFYGSVTEDSSGSTSYALADLTIRDGYVYTTAVYDVHHEKSNAPLVTHAVRISIK
-1189 AYEFY
+1189 
-1194 RCCTIQLRDDGRWYG
+1194 
-1209 TELGTGWL
+1209 TGAQEIL
-1217 CAIPKKEGLP
+1217 D
-1227 PPFFAVF
+1227 
-1234 QRRAGKSTGTSQ
+1234 
-1246 RYVV
+1246 

>member
-63 QAAPPK
+63 QAEPPK
-69 DYTLFVGTDKTAI
+69 DYTLFVGTDKTTI

-165 DYAAM
+165 DYASL

-202 RLLLPHERYD
+202 RLLLPHEHYD

-337 TAGCAISWG
+337 TAGCAVSWG

-358 KSYTVDILLYEA
+358 KSYTVDTLLYEA
-370 PAFTDGFT
+370 PGFTDGFT
-378 DGTYPSFR
+378 DGAYPTFR
-386 TTTNTAGEKYVT
+386 TATNPAGEKYVT
-398 LCDAW
+398 MFNDLGYAL
-403 GSTSIYGPM
+403 IYGPM
-412 EEYTLEKQ
+412 EEYKLEKQ

-427 STKASPVDDLIQN
+427 NTRDASPVDDLMQH
-440 NKSAWSGHCEEA
+440 NKSAWTGYCEEA
-452 SDGQPNQV
+452 KDSQPYQA
-460 YLLKQKDG
+460 YLLEQEDG
-468 SVYLGLAGDY
+468 TIYLGLSADY
-478 EEDGSELF
+478 AEDGSECF
-486 CSVFRLNEQV
+486 CMVYRLNEQI

-505 YAAACVE
+505 YAAMCVE

-525 NNDYASRSIEDTVA
+525 NNEYASRSIEDTVA
-539 DVRVTQLEQA
+539 DVRVTQLEFA

-574 NEAGMQIDV
+574 NEAGVEIEPV
-583 IGGQELTDDGYLN
+583 GGQYVTDDGYLR
-596 ENWTHY
+596 ESWTHY

-608 TYGEKTG
+608 TSGEKTG

-631 GCSYSGEEKYYL
+631 GCNYSGEEKYYL
-643 HDFYVDYA
+643 HDFYIDYA
-651 GLDLPKMFIP
+651 GLNEPKMYIP
-661 DLLNDTAADGYGR
+661 NLLNAATDGYGR

-792 DRAVEGEAVILQ
+792 DRAVEGEAEVLR
-804 AMVNSFRTSKILFTD
+804 AMVRSFTVNWD
-819 GSPNG
+819 ADAAA
-824 SESSDPA
+824 DPA
-831 PDDTAF
+831 LDDSDF

-849 SWLSLNTDGM
+849 SWMYLSKNSA
-859 AVGGHDPKDS
+859 AVSDCNMRNVT
-869 APTVLLDTCDYK
+869 PTVKLDECSYALLNEEFTPDDGKQT
-881 EYDPSESSPSGSAVP
+881 
-896 PGGGNPLALCLSLSN
+896 LTLWLSN
-911 SARFT
+911 NDSSHLA
-916 FYEGSDFMLYQ
+916 FYEGTNVMLYQ
-927 HGDTRYYKVSSY
+927 RDDARYYKVSNF
-939 GDYATIFDAMLAW
+939 GDYATLYDAMLAW
-952 YNKTPDKE
+952 YHSAQSGTKP
-960 ATFESDLVL
+960 SD
-969 ASNAAT
+969 ASSTTTTNAVSRDSLIKA
-975 VDILAFCPASG
+975 A
-986 ESGSHAPLLTGYSV
+986 
-1000 ALDSYEYKPIDKP
+1000 DSYVDLGGYLWYTAGGKFCRQHE
-1013 KNLDG
+1013 G
-1018 LDSVELWPHNAQA
+1018 GSVETVCDLPLDYDTPVSASLSTQDNRILMNYHIGGA
-1031 TCLIFYKGTNTV
+1031 TMGSFIT
-1043 KYVSGKSERYYRAV
+1043 
-1057 GDFSI
+1057 D
-1062 VDNDGRTLYDLM
+1062 LYDTDGKKLSSINGYNAIAISGDIIVM
-1074 RVWYDTAEYSDMLT
+1074 TDYFMPTPNNLSISYDCGKTFTEFGDKDWFYGSALT
-1088 SDVRAQSKSF
+1088 ED
-1098 SWQEAAQNWAN
+1098 
-1109 AYYGTQKEVTS
+1109 GTYVTS
-1120 GSIYKFTWLN
+1120 VSSSLEIRDGYVYTTAVYDINHEKSDDPL
-1130 VTVNPAEETTQAK
+1130 VTH
-1143 RKAGE
+1143 
-1148 IDDNTYCFAVRVEFT
+1148 AVRI
-1163 AESANALQSAM
+1163 SI
-1174 AGNTVKCENPAAPKD
+1174 K
-1189 AYEFY
+1189 
-1194 RCCTIQLRDDGRWYG
+1194 
-1209 TELGTGWL
+1209 TGAQEIL
-1217 CAIPKKEGLP
+1217 D
-1227 PPFFAVF
+1227 
-1234 QRRAGKSTGTSQ
+1234 
-1246 RYVV
+1246 

>member
-42 WLALAAFLLLPVDFS
+42 WLALAVFLLLPIDFS

-63 QAAPPK
+63 QAEPPK

-124 VTTILFYGYLAGAAA
+124 VTTILFYGYLAGEAA

-155 RRWKRDVSRA
+155 RRWKRDVARA

-170 LSDTARDLGV
+170 LSNTARDLGV

-308 RLKRRITNVLGAQ
+308 RLKRRITNVLGVQ

-337 TAGCAISWG
+337 TAGCAVSWG
-346 ERAQKNDDPFAD
+346 ERAQAQKNDDPFAD

-386 TTTNTAGEKYVT
+386 ATTNTAGEKYVT

-525 NNDYASRSIEDTVA
+525 NNEYASRSIEDTVA
-539 DVRVTQLEQA
+539 DVRVTQLEQG

-574 NEAGMQIDV
+574 NEAGVEIEPV
-583 IGGQELTDDGYLN
+583 GGQYVTDDGYLR
-596 ENWTHY
+596 ESWTHY

-608 TYGEKTG
+608 TSGEKTG

-631 GCSYSGEEKYYL
+631 GCNYSGEEKYYL
-643 HDFYVDYA
+643 HDFYIDYA

-661 DLLNDTAADGYGR
+661 NLLNAATDGYGR

-804 AMVNSFRTSKILFTD
+804 AMVNSFRTSKILPTTD
-819 GSPNG
+819 PVLD
-824 SESSDPA
+824 DPA
-831 PDDTAF
+831 F
-837 QADLQLASNGGA
+837 KADLQLATNGGA
-849 SWLSLNTDGM
+849 SWMYLSKNSA
-859 AVGGHDPKDS
+859 AVSDCNMRNVT
-869 APTVLLDTCDYK
+869 PTVKLDECSYALLNEEFTPDDGKQT
-881 EYDPSESSPSGSAVP
+881 
-896 PGGGNPLALCLSLSN
+896 LTLWLSN
-911 SARFT
+911 NDSSHLA
-916 FYEGSDFMLYQ
+916 FYEGTNVMLYQ
-927 HGDTRYYKVSSY
+927 RDDARYYKVSNF
-939 GDYATIFDAMLAW
+939 GDYATLYDAMLAW
-952 YNKTPDKE
+952 FNSAQSGTEP
-960 ATFESDLVL
+960 SD
-969 ASNAAT
+969 ASSTTTTNAVSRDSLIKA
-975 VDILAFCPASG
+975 A
-986 ESGSHAPLLTGYSV
+986 
-1000 ALDSYEYKPIDKP
+1000 DSYVDLGGYLWYTAGGKFCRWRE
-1013 KNLDG
+1013 G
-1018 LDSVELWPHNAQA
+1018 GSVETVCDLPLDYDTPVSASLSTQDNRILMNYHIGGA
-1031 TCLIFYKGTNTV
+1031 TMGSFIT
-1043 KYVSGKSERYYRAV
+1043 
-1057 GDFSI
+1057 D
-1062 VDNDGRTLYDLM
+1062 LYDTDGKKLSSINGYNAIAISGDIIVM
-1074 RVWYDTAEYSDMLT
+1074 TDHFMPTPNNMSISYDCGKTFTEFGDKDWFYGSALT
-1088 SDVRAQSKSF
+1088 ED
-1098 SWQEAAQNWAN
+1098 
-1109 AYYGTQKEVTS
+1109 GTYVTS
-1120 GSIYKFTWLN
+1120 VSSSLEIRDGYVYTTAVYDINHEKSDDPL
-1130 VTVNPAEETTQAK
+1130 VTH
-1143 RKAGE
+1143 
-1148 IDDNTYCFAVRVEFT
+1148 AVRI
-1163 AESANALQSAM
+1163 SI
-1174 AGNTVKCENPAAPKD
+1174 K
-1189 AYEFY
+1189 
-1194 RCCTIQLRDDGRWYG
+1194 
-1209 TELGTGWL
+1209 TGAQEIL
-1217 CAIPKKEGLP
+1217 D
-1227 PPFFAVF
+1227 
-1234 QRRAGKSTGTSQ
+1234 
-1246 RYVV
+1246 

>member
-42 WLALAAFLLLPVDFS
+42 WLALAVFLLLPVDFS

-63 QAAPPK
+63 QAEPPK

-100 AQVRDTIIQR
+100 AAVRDTIIQR

-155 RRWKRDVSRA
+155 RRWKRDVART
-165 DYAAM
+165 DYASL

-337 TAGCAISWG
+337 TAGCAVGWG
-346 ERAQKNDDPFAD
+346 ERAQTQKNDDPFAD

-574 NEAGMQIDV
+574 NEAGMQINIV
-583 IGGQELTDDGYLN
+583 GGQELTDDGYLN
-596 ENWTHY
+596 EHWTHY

-608 TYGEKTG
+608 TSGEQTG

-631 GCSYSGEEKYYL
+631 GCGYGVDLKYYL
-643 HDFYVDYA
+643 HDFYIDYA
-651 GLDLPKMFIP
+651 GLNEPKMYIP
-661 DLLNDTAADGYGR
+661 DLVDGLVEDGYGHG
-674 ANQCEARLI
+674 NSVEGRLV
-683 SGDGSYYFYAPITA
+683 SGSTYNFCYYYVPITG
-697 WACNPGTEFW
+697 WACSPGTDYW

-714 SYFNAKKLEQ
+714 SYFSVKKLERGIN
-724 SLDEAKAEWESTG
+724 DAKAEWESTG
-737 AKAEKTDAGWRFV
+737 VTGEKVDTGCWRYV

-760 TLFDAPDG
+760 TLFAGPNN
-768 TCYEV
+768 TTYEV
-773 TTHWTFDGSTEE
+773 EIHWLFDGSTEE
-785 NQWGWNR
+785 NQWGWNH
-792 DRAVEGEAVILQ
+792 DRAVEEEAVILQ
-804 AMVNSFRTSKILFTD
+804 AMVKHFTINGGIYFTD
-819 GSPNG
+819 GSSD
-824 SESSDPA
+824 SESPA
-831 PDDTAF
+831 DTAF
-837 QADLQLASNGGA
+837 LTDLQLAANGGIESLTLFPA
-849 SWLSLNTDGM
+849 ATSSIISPREPVSTEGSELHVDLSNYGYSSTSEPENISLLNHIRIDLKGDSQSWF
-859 AVGGHDPKDS
+859 
-869 APTVLLDTCDYK
+869 
-881 EYDPSESSPSGSAVP
+881 ESYQ
-896 PGGGNPLALCLSLSN
+896 GGNVIGYCAENRP
-911 SARFT
+911 T
-916 FYEGSDFMLYQ
+916 E
-927 HGDTRYYKVSSY
+927 YY
-939 GDYATIFDAMLAW
+939 
-952 YNKTPDKE
+952 
-960 ATFESDLVL
+960 
-969 ASNAAT
+969 
-975 VDILAFCPASG
+975 LAF
-986 ESGSHAPLLTGYSV
+986 
-1000 ALDSYEYKPIDKP
+1000 
-1013 KNLDG
+1013 
-1018 LDSVELWPHNAQA
+1018 
-1031 TCLIFYKGTNTV
+1031 
-1043 KYVSGKSERYYRAV
+1043 
-1057 GDFSI
+1057 GDF
-1062 VDNDGRTLYDLM
+1062 GKYATLYDVILEWYHSAQSGTEPSDASSATTTNAVSRDSLIKAADSYVDLGGYLWYTADGKFYRWHEGGSVETLRELPYNDVTDQPAIATLAVEYDQVALRWHIGGATTGTTM
-1074 RVWYDTAEYSDMLT
+1074 LELYGADGKRTMELDGSAPFAISGNTIVKLRSFPPTTGNLLLSTEVGKTWSGLGDAVWFYGSVTEDSSGSTSYALADLTIRDGYVYTTAVYDIDHQKT
-1088 SDVRAQSKSF
+1088 SDPL
-1098 SWQEAAQNWAN
+1098 
-1109 AYYGTQKEVTS
+1109 VTHS
-1120 GSIYKFTWLN
+1120 
-1130 VTVNPAEETTQAK
+1130 
-1143 RKAGE
+1143 
-1148 IDDNTYCFAVRVEFT
+1148 VRV
-1163 AESANALQSAM
+1163 NL
-1174 AGNTVKCENPAAPKD
+1174 K
-1189 AYEFY
+1189 
-1194 RCCTIQLRDDGRWYG
+1194 
-1209 TELGTGWL
+1209 TGAQEIL
-1217 CAIPKKEGLP
+1217 D
-1227 PPFFAVF
+1227 
-1234 QRRAGKSTGTSQ
+1234 
-1246 RYVV
+1246 

>member
-1 METFLLN
+1 MKTFLLN

-42 WLALAAFLLLPVDFS
+42 WLALAVFLLLPVDFS

-63 QAAPPK
+63 QAEPPK

-165 DYAAM
+165 DYASL

-202 RLLLPHERYD
+202 RLLLPHEHYD

-321 KKRGLGVVAL
+321 KKRGFGVVAL

-337 TAGCAISWG
+337 TAGCAVSWG

-358 KSYTVDILLYEA
+358 KSYTVDTLLYEA
-370 PAFTDGFT
+370 PGFTDGFT
-378 DGTYPSFR
+378 DGAYPTFR
-386 TTTNTAGEKYVT
+386 TATNPAGEKYVT
-398 LCDAW
+398 MFNDLGYAL
-403 GSTSIYGPM
+403 IYGPM
-412 EEYTLEKQ
+412 EEYKLEKQ

-427 STKASPVDDLIQN
+427 NTRDASPVDDLMQH
-440 NKSAWSGHCEEA
+440 NKSAWTGYCEEA
-452 SDGQPNQV
+452 KDSQPYQA
-460 YLLKQKDG
+460 YLLEQEDG
-468 SVYLGLAGDY
+468 TIYLGLSADY
-478 EEDGSELF
+478 AEDGSECF
-486 CSVFRLNEQV
+486 CMVYRLNGQI

-505 YAAACVE
+505 YAAERVAE
-512 DLKKGTMTYSVSE
+512 LKKGTMTYSVSE
-525 NNDYASRSIEDTVA
+525 NNEYASRSIEDTVA
-539 DVRVTQLEQA
+539 DVRVTQLEQG

-574 NEAGMQIDV
+574 NEAGAQINIV
-583 IGGQELTDDGYLN
+583 GGQELTDDGYLN
-596 ENWTHY
+596 EHWTHY

-615 YQVIGTY
+615 YQIIGTY

-643 HDFYVDYA
+643 HDFYIDYA
-651 GLDLPKMFIP
+651 GLNEPKMYIP
-661 DLLNDTAADGYGR
+661 DLVDGLVEDGYGHG
-674 ANQCEARLI
+674 NSVEGRLV
-683 SGDGSYYFYAPITA
+683 SGSTYNFCYYYVPITG
-697 WACNPGTEFW
+697 WACSPGTDYW

-714 SYFNAKKLEQ
+714 SYFSVKKLERGIN
-724 SLDEAKAEWESTG
+724 DAKAEWESTG
-737 AKAEKTDAGWRFV
+737 VTGEKVDTGCWRYV

-760 TLFDAPDG
+760 TLFAGPNN
-768 TCYEV
+768 TTYEV
-773 TTHWTFDGSTEE
+773 EIHWLFDGSSEE
-785 NQWGWNR
+785 NQWGWNH
-792 DRAVEGEAVILQ
+792 DRAVEEEAVILQ
-804 AMVNSFRTSKILFTD
+804 AMVKHFTINGGIYFTD
-819 GSPNG
+819 GSSD
-824 SESSDPA
+824 SESPA
-831 PDDTAF
+831 DTAF
-837 QADLQLASNGGA
+837 LTDLQLASNGGA

-859 AVGGHDPKDS
+859 AVGGHDPKDA

-896 PGGGNPLALCLSLSN
+896 PRGGNPLALCLSLSN

-975 VDILAFCPASG
+975 VDILAFCPAGG

-1013 KNLDG
+1013 KKLDG

-1194 RCCTIQLRDDGRWYG
+1194 RCCTIQLKDDGRWYG
-1209 TELGTGWL
+1209 TELGTGW
-1217 CAIPKKEGLP
+1217 
-1227 PPFFAVF
+1227 
-1234 QRRAGKSTGTSQ
+1234 
-1246 RYVV
+1246 

>member
-42 WLALAAFLLLPVDFS
+42 WLALAAFLLLPIDFS

-100 AQVRDTIIQR
+100 SAVRDTIIQR

-155 RRWKRDVSRA
+155 RRWKRDVTRA
-165 DYAAM
+165 DYASL

-180 SAPEMI
+180 NAPEMI

-269 ATDGLELP
+269 ATDDLDRA

-321 KKRGLGVVAL
+321 KKRGLGIVAL

-337 TAGCAISWG
+337 TAGCAVSWG
-346 ERAQKNDDPFAD
+346 SRDASTAPFDGSRYHPVFVLENPELTIGESFLPLSNITSTSVQLSQAD
-358 KSYTVDILLYEA
+358 GIKMVALTYTGTAMVYTPMESVTLTQEN
-370 PAFTDGFT
+370 F
-378 DGTYPSFR
+378 DGTLLPDLDALRSD
-386 TTTNTAGEKYVT
+386 NKTAWRVQLPDNFDDHDPEASPNLVFLLEQEDGT
-398 LCDAW
+398 LYLCIGYHFNGGDAFPEDSDRIRW
-403 GSTSIYGPM
+403 VYR
-412 EEYTLEKQ
+412 LEK
-420 SFYALFG
+420 
-427 STKASPVDDLIQN
+427 
-440 NKSAWSGHCEEA
+440 
-452 SDGQPNQV
+452 
-460 YLLKQKDG
+460 
-468 SVYLGLAGDY
+468 
-478 EEDGSELF
+478 ED
-486 CSVFRLNEQV
+486 NT
-496 NPIYASMDD
+496 IYPSMDD

-512 DLKKGTMTYSVSE
+512 YLKKGTMTYSVSE

-539 DVRVTQLEQA
+539 DVRVTRLEQG

-574 NEAGMQIDV
+574 NEAGVQIDV

-596 ENWTHY
+596 EHWTHY

-615 YQVIGTY
+615 YQIIGTSMS
-622 TGNDGLWYN
+622 NDGLWYN
-631 GCSYSGEEKYYL
+631 GCGYGVDLKYYL

-651 GLDLPKMFIP
+651 GLDLPKMYIP
-661 DLLNDTAADGYGR
+661 DLVDGLVEDGYGHG
-674 ANQCEARLI
+674 NTVEGRLI
-683 SGDGSYYFYAPITA
+683 SGNGNYSFYAPISGWTYKPDA
-697 WACNPGTEFW
+697 EYAEYW
-707 YSRYDTG
+707 YSSYNTG
-714 SYFNAKKLEQ
+714 SYFSVTEVDH
-724 SLDEAKAEWESTG
+724 SLYDEKPEWESAGYT
-737 AKAEKTDAGWRFV
+737 AEWIDESCRFV
-750 THEGMSNTIV
+750 THEGMSNTVV
-760 TLFDAPDG
+760 TLFNGPNN
-768 TCYEV
+768 TCYIVEI
-773 TTHWTFDGSTEE
+773 HWLFDGSTEE
-785 NQWGWNR
+785 NQWGWNH
-792 DRAVEGEAVILQ
+792 DRAVEEEAVILQ
-804 AMVNSFRTSKILFTD
+804 AMVNSFRTSKILPTTD
-819 GSPNG
+819 PVLD
-824 SESSDPA
+824 DP
-831 PDDTAF
+831 TF
-837 QADLQLASNGGA
+837 KADLQLATNGGA
-849 SWLSLNTDGM
+849 SWMYLSKNSAAVSDCNMRNVSPAVKLDECSYTLLNKDFTPADG
-859 AVGGHDPKDS
+859 
-869 APTVLLDTCDYK
+869 TQVLELW
-881 EYDPSESSPSGSAVP
+881 
-896 PGGGNPLALCLSLSN
+896 LSN
-911 SARFT
+911 NDASHFA
-916 FYEGSDFMLYQ
+916 FYEGTNVMLYQ
-927 HGDTRYYKVSSY
+927 RDDARYYKVSNF
-939 GDYATIFDAMLAW
+939 GDYATLYDAMLAW
-952 YNKTPDKE
+952 FNSAQSGTEP
-960 ATFESDLVL
+960 SD
-969 ASNAAT
+969 ASSTTTTNAVSRDSLIKA
-975 VDILAFCPASG
+975 A
-986 ESGSHAPLLTGYSV
+986 
-1000 ALDSYEYKPIDKP
+1000 DSYVDLGGYLWYTAGGKFCRWHE
-1013 KNLDG
+1013 G
-1018 LDSVELWPHNAQA
+1018 GSVE
-1031 TCLIFYKGTNTV
+1031 TV
-1043 KYVSGKSERYYRAV
+1043 CDLPLDYDTPVSASL
-1057 GDFSI
+1057 STQ
-1062 VDNDGRTLYDLM
+1062 DNRILMSYHIGGAIMGSFITDLYDTDGKKLSSINGYNAIAISGDIIVM
-1074 RVWYDTAEYSDMLT
+1074 TDHFMPTPNNMSISYDCGKTFTEFGDKDWFYGSALT
-1088 SDVRAQSKSF
+1088 ED
-1098 SWQEAAQNWAN
+1098 
-1109 AYYGTQKEVTS
+1109 GTYVTS
-1120 GSIYKFTWLN
+1120 VNSSLEIRDGYVYTTAVYDINHEKSDDPL
-1130 VTVNPAEETTQAK
+1130 VTH
-1143 RKAGE
+1143 
-1148 IDDNTYCFAVRVEFT
+1148 AVRI
-1163 AESANALQSAM
+1163 SI
-1174 AGNTVKCENPAAPKD
+1174 K
-1189 AYEFY
+1189 
-1194 RCCTIQLRDDGRWYG
+1194 
-1209 TELGTGWL
+1209 TGAQEIL
-1217 CAIPKKEGLP
+1217 D
-1227 PPFFAVF
+1227 
-1234 QRRAGKSTGTSQ
+1234 
-1246 RYVV
+1246 

>member
-42 WLALAAFLLLPVDFS
+42 WLALAVFLLLPVDFS

-100 AQVRDTIIQR
+100 AAVRDTIIQR

-155 RRWKRDVSRA
+155 RRWKRAVSRA

-232 LLKLVLLAANA
+232 LLKLMLLAANA

-321 KKRGLGVVAL
+321 KKRGLGIVAL

-337 TAGCAISWG
+337 TAGCAVSWG
-346 ERAQKNDDPFAD
+346 ERAQKNDDLFAD
-358 KSYTVDILLYEA
+358 KSYTVDTLLYEA
-370 PAFTDGFT
+370 PGFTDGFT
-378 DGTYPSFR
+378 DGAYPTFR
-386 TTTNTAGEKYVT
+386 TATNPAGEKYVT
-398 LCDAW
+398 MFNDLGYAL
-403 GSTSIYGPM
+403 IYGPM
-412 EEYTLEKQ
+412 EEYKLEKQ

-427 STKASPVDDLIQN
+427 NTRDASPVDDLMQH
-440 NKSAWSGHCEEA
+440 NKSAWTGYCEEA
-452 SDGQPNQV
+452 KDSQPYQA
-460 YLLKQKDG
+460 YLLEQEDG
-468 SVYLGLAGDY
+468 TIYLGLSADY
-478 EEDGSELF
+478 AEDGSECF
-486 CSVFRLNEQV
+486 CMVYRLEKEDDT
-496 NPIYASMDD
+496 IYASMDD
-505 YAAACVE
+505 YAAERVAE
-512 DLKKGTMTYSVSE
+512 LKKGTMTYSVSE
-525 NNDYASRSIEDTVA
+525 NNEYASRSIEDTVA

-608 TYGEKTG
+608 TSGEQTG

-792 DRAVEGEAVILQ
+792 DRAVEGEAAILQ
-804 AMVNSFRTSKILFTD
+804 AMTDSFTITGKILLTQEDASAASTGFDALDAALDALGDMNVTAD
-819 GSPNG
+819 PLGHAVMVPNATAKWDDRNG
-824 SESSDPA
+824 TNIAYRTEIAKQFRQYSWKEASNVAQFGEEVLSVQCGRWNFYLYSNYKNVLSFFDQESDPKGYPYA
-831 PDDTAF
+831 FEITNTGAENAVWDAFYKWYEEAVAADNGKQTVTPAATDTLSRASITKSADSYVDNDDY
-837 QADLQLASNGGA
+837 LWYISGGKLCR
-849 SWLSLNTDGM
+849 WR
-859 AVGGHDPKDS
+859 
-869 APTVLLDTCDYK
+869 
-881 EYDPSESSPSGSAVP
+881 EGSAVETICTLP
-896 PGGGNPLALCLSLSN
+896 IDSLTDSPVRATLSI
-911 SARFT
+911 R
-916 FYEGSDFMLYQ
+916 GS
-927 HGDTRYYKVSSY
+927 R
-939 GDYATIFDAMLAW
+939 
-952 YNKTPDKE
+952 
-960 ATFESDLVL
+960 
-969 ASNAAT
+969 
-975 VDILAFCPASG
+975 
-986 ESGSHAPLLTGYSV
+986 V
-1000 ALDSYEYKPIDKP
+1000 ALNYHIGGATMGTYVTELYNSDGEQYVKIDGYESIAFDNHGNIVKTLQFPPAQNNLSISYD
-1013 KNLDG
+1013 
-1018 LDSVELWPHNAQA
+1018 
-1031 TCLIFYKGTNTV
+1031 
-1043 KYVSGKSERYYRAV
+1043 SGKTWTSIGDADYFYGSVTEDGSSISYFPGALEIRDGYVYTTAV
-1057 GDFSI
+1057 
-1062 VDNDGRTLYDLM
+1062 YDI
-1074 RVWYDTAEYSDMLT
+1074 DHQKT
-1088 SDVRAQSKSF
+1088 SDPL
-1098 SWQEAAQNWAN
+1098 
-1109 AYYGTQKEVTS
+1109 VTHS
-1120 GSIYKFTWLN
+1120 
-1130 VTVNPAEETTQAK
+1130 
-1143 RKAGE
+1143 
-1148 IDDNTYCFAVRVEFT
+1148 VRV
-1163 AESANALQSAM
+1163 NL
-1174 AGNTVKCENPAAPKD
+1174 K
-1189 AYEFY
+1189 
-1194 RCCTIQLRDDGRWYG
+1194 
-1209 TELGTGWL
+1209 TGAQEIL
-1217 CAIPKKEGLP
+1217 D
-1227 PPFFAVF
+1227 
-1234 QRRAGKSTGTSQ
+1234 
-1246 RYVV
+1246 